1 MDNGS
6 INFKLLL
13 DDTEARRQADTF
25 RQKLRSIGAD
35 ATVASAQMDGA
46 FRQLAQT
53 LALTFGT
60 GAIISFGRSVIQV
73 RAEMQGLEASFTS
86 LLQSGSKA
94 KTLLAELTKF
104 GAETPTELADL
115 AKASQTLLSFGVSGE
130 KIMPIIKQLGDISG
144 GSGEKMQGLALA
156 FAQMSSSGKLMGQD
170 LLQMINQGFNPLQ
183 EISRTTGRSMKE
195 LKEAMSQGAI
205 SVDMVAEAFRT
216 ATEEGG
222 LFYKNLEGQSA
233 TLRGQLGQLSDAYTQ
248 MLNKIGESSEG
259 VISAGISAVT
269 SLINHYETI
278 GKILL
283 TLVATY
289 GAYKAAVIAVAAV
302 QKVLAIRSEV
312 AAFISLAK
320 SITGA
325 KDAMLLFNVAT
336 ASNPIGAILAV
347 VTATAT
353 ALYLFSDS
361 ADKATVAQKAMADV
375 EKTTSEEMAKQ
386 KAQINSLQ
394 RQIHDNTLSIEA
406 RTSAIKKLQEIEPN
420 YNATISEEG
429 RIIREN
435 TQAIDEY
442 LERLQKQIRLKAV
455 EDKLVELER
464 QKIEHEEEVRKAR
477 DEARAYAK
485 RATSAAYGGMYS
497 SNIGASGAGLL
508 AESRQNKL
516 QRKIKETNEALD
528 ELSRQQAELTQQ
540 LQAPTKSE
548 GRTLAQ
554 EIDENNK
561 ALSEALDKRRK
572 ILREKNAT
580 TEDGRNPSEVI
591 EELDKQIK
599 GYRDKLNTLTGRSSA
614 GGSKPN
620 ANHEIVERKQQA
632 IELRQA
638 QERLEREQQELL
650 IKQQEERIATMQ
662 DGWKKEE
669 AVLALNAEK
678 RKQAYKRVERDLVD
692 ALREERRKQWEID
705 NPKAKDQGKVFDPAR
720 VTAADLSQS
729 SKALLQEQQR
739 ILNEQELQEHK
750 EHLEKLIDGYETYEQ
765 QVERLRKEYAKRRE
779 ALYQHDASGN
789 RQGYKSG
796 VTKSNEDEVNLK
808 EREAIERISVE
819 FAQREEAFK
828 AWMDQVAYMSLDQL
842 SEALKQAELEL
853 SKAKLTIGADPQQL
867 AIAQAKVATLR
878 SSLAKVSAQDGV
890 APGRRAV
897 KEWKDL
903 ADMLDKSAKSFDEL
917 GSAIGGTAGKLI
929 SGIGGITSSTFSA
942 INSIVQLTQASAAG
956 MTTAGQTAS
965 KSVQMVEK
973 ASVVLAV
980 ITTAIQVAQK
990 IASLFNSDET
1000 KDKEIQRLQKR
1011 IDALQWIID
1020 NQGAIEID
1028 KYANSFERARVELRR
1043 AEESVGRFNGSL
1055 SKANEVSAYILRHQE
1070 AVRASA
1076 ERLAKVYES
1085 ISYSAGKA
1093 IGGQKYSQARDQ
1105 MKAMSEQQLALA
1117 QQINAEGSKKK
1128 SDPSKI
1134 DEYKRKIAELGAKQA
1149 EVVNKLTEEV
1159 LGGDFAKLSNELGDA
1174 IASAFEKG
1182 EDAAEAFNAKV
1193 SDIMR
1198 NIVKAQLTEQL
1209 LKKPILDAF
1218 DKYKQRFKDV
1228 GFDPSKIRELIPD
1241 LAKDFKQI
1249 GDRYVPAY
1257 TEALNT
1263 LKKQMGDVLGTGEG
1277 AREASKKGI
1286 ATASQESVDENNG
1299 LLRSMQGLTAEI
1311 QADVHRLR
1319 SIAGEQLLRLAGI
1332 ESNTSHLIGMREDLR
1347 SMQQSLSDIQTRG
1360 VKIQ

>member
-1 MDNGS
+1 MNDGS

-13 DDTEARRQADTF
+13 DDTEARRQADNF
-25 RQKLRSIGAD
+25 RQKLRSMGAD

-60 GAIISFGRSVIQV
+60 GAILAFGRSVIQV

-94 KTLLAELTKF
+94 KALLAELTKF

-144 GSGEKMQGLALA
+144 GSGEKMQGIALA
-156 FAQMSSSGKLMGQD
+156 FAQMSSTGKLMGQD

-205 SVDMVAEAFRT
+205 SVDMVTDAFRT

-248 MLNKIGESSEG
+248 MLNKIGESSDG

-325 KDAMLLFNVAT
+325 KDAMLLFNLAT
-336 ASNPIGAILAV
+336 ASNPVGAILAV

-353 ALYLFSDS
+353 ALYLFADG

-386 KAQINSLQ
+386 TAQIKSLQ
-394 RQIHDNTLSIEA
+394 RQIHDNTLAIDA
-406 RTSAIKKLQEIEPN
+406 RRSAIKKLQEIAPN
-420 YNATISEEG
+420 YNATINEEG

-442 LERLQKQIRLKAV
+442 LDRLQKQIRLKAV
-455 EDKLVELER
+455 EDKLVELEK
-464 QKIEHEEEVRKAR
+464 QKIEHEEGLQKAR
-477 DEARAYAK
+477 EKEKHYKLD
-485 RATSAAYGGMYS
+485 YS
-497 SNIGASGAGLL
+497 QSGVGAGQMNEYLK
-508 AESRQNKL
+508 NKI
-516 QRKIKETNEALD
+516 RENEALIRGT
-528 ELSRQQAELTQQ
+528 EEALAKLSRQQAELTQQ
-540 LQAPTKSE
+540 LQAPTRSE

-554 EIDENNK
+554 EIEDNNK
-561 ALSEALDKRRK
+561 ALNEALGRRRK

-580 TEDGRNPSEVI
+580 TEDGRSPSEVI

-599 GYRDKLNTLTGRSSA
+599 GYRDKLNTLTGRGSA
-614 GGSKPN
+614 VGSKSN
-620 ANHEIVERKQQA
+620 ANHELVERKQQA

-705 NPKAKDQGKVFDPAR
+705 NPKAKDQGKVFDPAS
-720 VTAADLSQS
+720 VTVADLSQS

-739 ILNEQELQEHK
+739 ILNDQELQEHK
-750 EHLEKLIDGYETYEQ
+750 AHLEKLIDGYETYEQ

-779 ALYQHDASGN
+779 ALYQHDANGN
-789 RQGYKSG
+789 RQGYKAG
-796 VTKSNEDEVNLK
+796 VTEGNEAEVNLK

-867 AIAQAKVATLR
+867 ASAQAKVATLR

-917 GSAIGGTAGKLI
+917 GSAVGGTAGKLI

-942 INSIVQLTQASAAG
+942 INSIVQLTQSSTAGMAAAG
-956 MTTAGQTAS
+956 QAAS

-973 ASVVLAV
+973 ASIVLAV

-990 IASLFNSDET
+990 IASLFNSDDT

-1011 IDALQWIID
+1011 IDALQWTID

-1028 KYANSFERARVELRR
+1028 RYVSSFERAREELRR

-1055 SKANEVSAYILRHQE
+1055 FKTSEVSAYILRHQE
-1070 AVRASA
+1070 AVRTSA

-1093 IGGQKYSQARDQ
+1093 IGGQKYSQAREQ

-1128 SDPSKI
+1128 SDPAKI
-1134 DEYKRKIAELGAKQA
+1134 DEYRRKMSELGAKQA
-1149 EVVNKLTEEV
+1149 EIVNKLTEEV
-1159 LGGDFAKLSNELGDA
+1159 LGGDFAKLSSELGDA
-1174 IASAFEKG
+1174 IASAFDKG

-1209 LKKPILDAF
+1209 LKRPILDAF

-1263 LKKQMGDVLGTGEG
+1263 LKKQMGDVLGAGEG

-1332 ESNTSHLIGMREDLR
+1332 ESNTSHLVGMREDLK
-1347 SMQQSLSDIQTRG
+1347 SVQQSLSDIQTRG

>member
-1 MDNGS
+1 MNDGS
-6 INFKLLL
+6 ISFKLLL
-13 DDTEARRQADTF
+13 DDTEARRQADNF
-25 RQKLRSIGAD
+25 RQKLRSMGAD

-60 GAIISFGRSVIQV
+60 GAILAFGRSVIQV

-94 KTLLAELTKF
+94 KALLAELTKF

-156 FAQMSSSGKLMGQD
+156 FAQMSSTGKLMGQD

-205 SVDMVAEAFRT
+205 SVDMVTDAFRT

-248 MLNKIGESSEG
+248 MLNKIGESSDG

-325 KDAMLLFNVAT
+325 KDAMLLFNLAT
-336 ASNPIGAILAV
+336 ASNPVGAILAV

-353 ALYLFSDS
+353 ALYLFADG

-386 KAQINSLQ
+386 TAQIKSLQ
-394 RQIHDNTLSIEA
+394 RQIHDNTLAIDA
-406 RTSAIKKLQEIEPN
+406 RRSAIKKLQEIAPN
-420 YNATISEEG
+420 YNATINEEG

-442 LERLQKQIRLKAV
+442 LDRLQKQIRLKAV
-455 EDKLVELER
+455 EDKLVELEK
-464 QKIEHEEEVRKAR
+464 QKIEHEEGLQKAR
-477 DEARAYAK
+477 EKEKHYKLD
-485 RATSAAYGGMYS
+485 YS
-497 SNIGASGAGLL
+497 QAGVGAGQMNEYLK
-508 AESRQNKL
+508 NKI
-516 QRKIKETNEALD
+516 RENEALIRGT
-528 ELSRQQAELTQQ
+528 EEALAKLSRQQAELTQQ

-554 EIDENNK
+554 EIEDNNK
-561 ALSEALDKRRK
+561 ALNEALDKRRK
-572 ILREKNAT
+572 ILREKGAT
-580 TEDGRNPSEVI
+580 TEDGRSHVEVI

-765 QVERLRKEYAKRRE
+765 QVEKLRKDYAKRRE

-789 RQGYKSG
+789 RQGYKAG
-796 VTKSNEDEVNLK
+796 VTKGNEAEVNLK

-819 FAQREEAFK
+819 FAQREESFK
-828 AWMDQVAYMSLDQL
+828 AWMDQVASMSLDQL

-917 GSAIGGTAGKLI
+917 GSAVGGTAGKLL

-942 INSIVQLTQASAAG
+942 INSIVQLTQSSTAGMAAAG
-956 MTTAGQTAS
+956 QAAS

-1011 IDALQWIID
+1011 IDALQWTID

-1028 KYANSFERARVELRR
+1028 RYVSSFERAREELRR

-1055 SKANEVSAYILRHQE
+1055 FKTSEVSAYILRHQE
-1070 AVRASA
+1070 AVRTSA

-1093 IGGQKYSQARDQ
+1093 IGGQKYSQAREQ

-1128 SDPSKI
+1128 SDPAKI
-1134 DEYKRKIAELGAKQA
+1134 DEYRRKMSELGAKQA
-1149 EVVNKLTEEV
+1149 EIVNKLTEEV
-1159 LGGDFAKLSNELGDA
+1159 LGGDFAKLSSELGDA

-1228 GFDPSKIRELIPD
+1228 GFDPSKIRELMPD

-1263 LKKQMGDVLGTGEG
+1263 LKKQMGDVLGAGEN

-1311 QADVHRLR
+1311 QSDVHRLR
-1319 SIAGEQLLRLAGI
+1319 SIASEQLLRLAGI
-1332 ESNTSHLIGMREDLR
+1332 ESNTSHLVGMREDLK
-1347 SMQQSLSDIQTRG
+1347 SVQQSLSDIQTRG

>member
-104 GAETPTELADL
+104 GAETPTELEDL

-205 SVDMVAEAFRT
+205 SVDMVADAFRT

-259 VISAGISAVT
+259 VIGAGISAVT

-353 ALYLFSDS
+353 ALYLFADG

-386 KAQINSLQ
+386 TAQIKSLQ
-394 RQIHDNTLSIEA
+394 RQIHDNTLAIDA
-406 RTSAIKKLQEIEPN
+406 RRSAIKKLQEIAPN

-442 LERLQKQIRLKAV
+442 LDRLQKQIRLKAV
-455 EDKLVELER
+455 EDKLVELEK
-464 QKIEHEEEVRKAR
+464 QKIEHEEGLQKAR
-477 DEARAYAK
+477 EKEKHYKLD
-485 RATSAAYGGMYS
+485 YS
-497 SNIGASGAGLL
+497 QAGVGAGQMNEYLK
-508 AESRQNKL
+508 NKI
-516 QRKIKETNEALD
+516 RENEALIRGT
-528 ELSRQQAELTQQ
+528 EEALAKLSRQQAELTQQ

-554 EIDENNK
+554 EIEDNNK
-561 ALSEALDKRRK
+561 ALNEALGRRRK

-580 TEDGRNPSEVI
+580 TEDGRSPSEVI

-765 QVERLRKEYAKRRE
+765 QVERLRKDYAKRRE

-789 RQGYKSG
+789 RQGYKAG
-796 VTKSNEDEVNLK
+796 VTKGNEAEVNLK

-917 GSAIGGTAGKLI
+917 GSAVGGTAGKLL

-942 INSIVQLTQASAAG
+942 INSIVQLTQSSTAGMAAAG
-956 MTTAGQTAS
+956 QAAS

-990 IASLFNSDET
+990 IASLFNSDDT

-1011 IDALQWIID
+1011 IDALQWTID

-1028 KYANSFERARVELRR
+1028 RYVSSFERAREELRR

-1055 SKANEVSAYILRHQE
+1055 FKTSEVSAYILRHQE
-1070 AVRASA
+1070 AVRTSA

-1093 IGGQKYSQARDQ
+1093 IGGQKYSQAREQ

-1128 SDPSKI
+1128 SDPAKI
-1134 DEYKRKIAELGAKQA
+1134 DEYRRKMSELGAKQA
-1149 EVVNKLTEEV
+1149 EIVNKLTEEV
-1159 LGGDFAKLSNELGDA
+1159 LGGDFAKLSSELGDA

-1228 GFDPSKIRELIPD
+1228 GFDPSKIRELMPD

-1263 LKKQMGDVLGTGEG
+1263 LKKQMGDVLGTGES

-1319 SIAGEQLLRLAGI
+1319 SIAGEQLIRLAGI
-1332 ESNTSHLIGMREDLR
+1332 ESNTSHLVGMREDLK
-1347 SMQQSLSDIQTRG
+1347 SVQQSLSDIQTRG

>member
-205 SVDMVAEAFRT
+205 SVDMVADAFRT

-361 ADKATVAQKAMADV
+361 ANKATVAQKAMADV

-386 KAQINSLQ
+386 TAQIKSLQ
-394 RQIHDNTLSIEA
+394 RQIHDNTLAIDA
-406 RTSAIKKLQEIEPN
+406 RRSAIKKLQEIAPN

-442 LERLQKQIRLKAV
+442 LDRLQKQIRLKAV
-455 EDKLVELER
+455 EEKLVELEK
-464 QKIEHEEEVRKAR
+464 QKIDKQEELRKYNEKAKDAR
-477 DEARAYAK
+477 ENYQTGFASLVSETIQLSNANDAK
-485 RATSAAYGGMYS
+485 K
-497 SNIGASGAGLL
+497 
-508 AESRQNKL
+508 E
-516 QRKIKETNEALD
+516 IKETEDALK

-540 LQAPTKSE
+540 LQAPTKAE

-561 ALSEALDKRRK
+561 ALREALDRRRK

-580 TEDGRNPSEVI
+580 TEDGRSPSEVI

-599 GYRDKLNTLTGRSSA
+599 GYRDKLNTLTGRGSA
-614 GGSKPN
+614 GGSKSN
-620 ANHEIVERKQQA
+620 ANHDLVERKQQA

-692 ALREERRKQWEID
+692 TLREERRKQWEID
-705 NPKAKDQGKVFDPAR
+705 NPKAKDQGKVFDPAS
-720 VTAADLSQS
+720 VTVADLSQS

-765 QVERLRKEYAKRRE
+765 QVEKLRKDYAKRRE
-779 ALYQHDASGN
+779 ALYQHDANGN

-796 VTKSNEDEVNLK
+796 VTKGNEDEVNLK
-808 EREAIERISVE
+808 EREAIERISLE

-828 AWMDQVAYMSLDQL
+828 AWMDQVSYMSLDQL

-867 AIAQAKVATLR
+867 ASAQAKVATLR

-917 GSAIGGTAGKLI
+917 GSAIGGTAGKLL

-942 INSIVQLTQASAAG
+942 INSIVQLTQASTAG

-1011 IDALQWIID
+1011 IDALQWTID

-1055 SKANEVSAYILRHQE
+1055 TKANEVSAYMLRRQE
-1070 AVRASA
+1070 SVRASA

-1263 LKKQMGDVLGTGEG
+1263 LKKQMGDVLGAGES

-1332 ESNTSHLIGMREDLR
+1332 ESNTSHLVGMREDLR
-1347 SMQQSLSDIQTRG
+1347 SVQQSLSDIQTRG

>member
-1 MDNGS
+1 MNDGS

-13 DDTEARRQADTF
+13 DDTEARRQADDF
-25 RQKLRSIGAD
+25 RQKLRSMGAD

-60 GAIISFGRSVIQV
+60 GAIIAFGRSVVQV
-73 RAEMQGLEASFTS
+73 RADMQGLEASFTS
-86 LLQSGSKA
+86 LLQSRSKA
-94 KTLLAELTKF
+94 TTIFAELTKF

-130 KIMPIIKQLGDISG
+130 RIIPIIKQLGDISG
-144 GSGEKMQGLALA
+144 GSGEKIRGLALA
-156 FAQMSSSGKLMGQD
+156 YAQMSSTGRLLAQD
-170 LLQMINQGFNPLQ
+170 QLQMVNQGFNPLL
-183 EISRTTGRSMKE
+183 EISRTTGRSMRE
-195 LKEAMSQGAI
+195 LKDAMAQGAI
-205 SVDMVAEAFRT
+205 SAEMVADAFRT

-233 TLRGQLGQLSDAYTQ
+233 TMRGDLGELSDAITQ
-248 MLNKIGESSEG
+248 AFNKIGESNEG
-259 VISAGISAVT
+259 LISAGISGVT
-269 SLINHYETI
+269 SLVNHYETI

-289 GAYKAAVIAVAAV
+289 GAYKAAVMAVAAV

-312 AAFISLAK
+312 EAFISLAK
-320 SITGA
+320 SVTGA
-325 KDAMLLFNVAT
+325 KDAMLLFNAAT
-336 ASNPIGAILAV
+336 AANPIGAILAV

-361 ADKATVAQKAMADV
+361 ADKATVAQQAMADV

-386 KAQINSLQ
+386 SAQVKSLQ
-394 RQIHDNTLSIEA
+394 RQIHDNTLAIDA
-406 RTSAIKKLQEIEPN
+406 RTSAIKKLQEIAPN
-420 YNATISEEG
+420 YNATLNEEG

-442 LERLQKQIRLKAV
+442 LDRLQKQIRLKAV
-455 EDKLVELER
+455 EEKLVELEK
-464 QKIEHEEEVRKAR
+464 QKIEHEEEARKAQ
-477 DEARAYAK
+477 EKAREYAK
-485 RATSAAYGGMYS
+485 RATSATYGGMYS
-497 SNIGASGAGLL
+497 SNIGASGAGIS
-508 AESRQNKL
+508 AENRHNDL
-516 QRKIKETNEALD
+516 QRKIKETNEAL
-528 ELSRQQAELTQQ
+528 EGLSRQQAELVQS
-540 LQAPTKSE
+540 LQAPTKAE

-554 EIDENNK
+554 EIEDNNK
-561 ALSEALDKRRK
+561 ALNEALNKRRK
-572 ILREKNAT
+572 ILREKGAT
-580 TEDGRNPSEVI
+580 TEDGRSHAEVI

-599 GYRDKLNTLTGRSSA
+599 GYRDKINTLTGRSSA
-614 GGSKPN
+614 GGSKSN
-620 ANHEIVERKQQA
+620 ANHEIAERKQQA

-638 QERLEREQQELL
+638 QERLQREQQELL

-705 NPKAKDQGKVFDPAR
+705 NPKAKDQGKVFDPAS
-720 VTAADLSQS
+720 VTVADLSQS

-750 EHLEKLIDGYETYEQ
+750 AHLERLIDGYETYEQ
-765 QVERLRKEYAKRRE
+765 HVEKLRKDYAKRRE
-779 ALYQHDASGN
+779 ALYQHDTSGN
-789 RQGYKSG
+789 RQGYKAG
-796 VTKSNEDEVNLK
+796 VTKGNEDEVNLK
-808 EREAIERISVE
+808 EREAIERISLE
-819 FAQREEAFK
+819 FAQREESFK

-853 SKAKLTIGADPQQL
+853 SKAKLTVGADPQQ
-867 AIAQAKVATLR
+867 IAKSQAKVATLR

-890 APGRRAV
+890 APSRRAV

-903 ADMLDKSAKSFDEL
+903 SDMLDRSAKSFDEL
-917 GSAIGGTAGKLI
+917 GNAIGGTAGKLL

-942 INSIVQLTQASAAG
+942 INSIVQLTQASSAG

-973 ASVVLAV
+973 ASVILAV

-990 IASLFNSDET
+990 IASLFNSDDT
-1000 KDKEIQRLQKR
+1000 KDKQIQHLQKR
-1011 IDALQWIID
+1011 IDALQWVVD
-1020 NQGAIEID
+1020 NQGTIEID
-1028 KYANSFERARVELRR
+1028 KYANSFERAREELRL

-1055 SKANEVSAYILRHQE
+1055 FKASEVSAYMLRHQE
-1070 AVRASA
+1070 AIRTSA

-1093 IGGQKYSQARDQ
+1093 VGGQKYSQAREQ

-1117 QQINAEGSKKK
+1117 QQINAESSKKK
-1128 SDPSKI
+1128 SDPAKI

-1149 EVVNKLTEEV
+1149 EVVNKLTEEI

-1182 EDAAEAFNAKV
+1182 ENAAEAFNAKV

-1218 DKYKQRFKDV
+1218 DKYKERFKDV
-1228 GFDPSKIRELIPD
+1228 GFDPRKIRELIPD

-1257 TEALNT
+1257 TEALNA
-1263 LKKQMGDVLGTGEG
+1263 LKKQMEDAFGAGEK
-1277 AREASKKGI
+1277 AREASKRGI

-1299 LLRSMQGLTAEI
+1299 LLRSMQGLTSEI
-1311 QADVHRLR
+1311 QADVSRLR
-1319 SIAGEQLLRLAGI
+1319 SIASEQLLRLAGI
-1332 ESNTSHLIGMREDLR
+1332 ESNTSHLVGMREDLK
-1347 SMQQSLSDIQTRG
+1347 SVQESLSDIQTRG

>member
-144 GSGEKMQGLALA
+144 GSGEKMQVLALA

-205 SVDMVAEAFRT
+205 SVDMVADAFRT

-233 TLRGQLGQLSDAYTQ
+233 TLRGQLGQLSDTYTQ

-361 ADKATVAQKAMADV
+361 ANKATVAQKAMADV

-386 KAQINSLQ
+386 TAQIKSLQ
-394 RQIHDNTLSIEA
+394 RQIHDNTLAIDA
-406 RTSAIKKLQEIEPN
+406 RRSAIKKLQEIAPN
-420 YNATISEEG
+420 YNATINEEG

-442 LERLQKQIRLKAV
+442 LDRLQKQIRLKAV
-455 EDKLVELER
+455 EEKLVELEK
-464 QKIEHEEEVRKAR
+464 QKIDHEEEVRKAQ
-477 DEARAYAK
+477 EKARAYAK
-485 RATSAAYGGMYS
+485 IATSAASGGMYS
-497 SNIGASGAGLL
+497 SNIGASGAGLS
-508 AESRQNKL
+508 AENRQSDL
-516 QRKIKETNEALD
+516 QRKIKETNEAL
-528 ELSRQQAELTQQ
+528 EGLSRQQAELVQS
-540 LQAPTKSE
+540 LQTPPKE
-548 GRTLAQ
+548 KGRTLAQ

-561 ALSEALDKRRK
+561 ALREALDRRRK

-580 TEDGRNPSEVI
+580 TEDGRNHVEVI

-599 GYRDKLNTLTGRSSA
+599 GYRDKLNTLTGRGSA
-614 GGSKPN
+614 GGSKAN

-638 QERLEREQQELL
+638 QERIEREQQELL

-678 RKQAYKRVERDLVD
+678 RKLAYKRVERDLVD
-692 ALREERRKQWEID
+692 ALREERRKQWEVD
-705 NPKAKDQGKVFDPAR
+705 NPKAKDQGKVFDPAS

-765 QVERLRKEYAKRRE
+765 QVEKLRKDYAKRRE
-779 ALYQHDASGN
+779 ALYQHDANGN
-789 RQGYKSG
+789 RQGYKAG
-796 VTKSNEDEVNLK
+796 VTKGNEDEVNLK
-808 EREAIERISVE
+808 EREAIERISLE

-867 AIAQAKVATLR
+867 ASAQAKVATLR

-917 GSAIGGTAGKLI
+917 GSAIGGTAGKLL

-1000 KDKEIQRLQKR
+1000 KDKEIQHLQKR
-1011 IDALQWIID
+1011 IDALQWTID

-1055 SKANEVSAYILRHQE
+1055 TKANEVSAYMLRHQE

-1134 DEYKRKIAELGAKQA
+1134 DEYKRKMAELGAKQA

-1228 GFDPSKIRELIPD
+1228 GFDPSKIRELVPD

-1257 TEALNT
+1257 TEALNA
-1263 LKKQMGDVLGTGEG
+1263 LKKQMGDVLGAGEG

-1319 SIAGEQLLRLAGI
+1319 SIASEQLLRLAGI
-1332 ESNTSHLIGMREDLR
+1332 ESNTSHLVGMREDLR
-1347 SMQQSLSDIQTRG
+1347 SVQQSLSDIQTRG

>member
-13 DDTEARRQADTF
+13 DDTEARRQADDF
-25 RQKLRSIGAD
+25 RQKLRSMGAD

-60 GAIISFGRSVIQV
+60 GAIIAFGRSVVQV
-73 RAEMQGLEASFTS
+73 RADMQGLEASFTS
-86 LLQSGSKA
+86 LLQSRSKA
-94 KTLLAELTKF
+94 TTLFAELTKF

-130 KIMPIIKQLGDISG
+130 KIIPIIKQLGDISG
-144 GSGEKMQGLALA
+144 GSGEKIRGLALA
-156 FAQMSSSGKLMGQD
+156 YAQMSSTGRLLAQD
-170 LLQMINQGFNPLQ
+170 QLQMVNQGFNPLL
-183 EISRTTGRSMKE
+183 EISRTTGRSMRE
-195 LKEAMSQGAI
+195 LKEAMAQGAI
-205 SVDMVAEAFRT
+205 SAEMVADAFRT

-233 TLRGQLGQLSDAYTQ
+233 TMRGDLGELSDAITQ
-248 MLNKIGESSEG
+248 AFNKIGESNDG
-259 VISAGISAVT
+259 LISAGISGVT
-269 SLINHYETI
+269 SLVNHYETI

-289 GAYKAAVIAVAAV
+289 GAYKAAVMAVAAV

-320 SITGA
+320 SVTGA
-325 KDAMLLFNVAT
+325 KDAMLLFNAAT
-336 ASNPIGAILAV
+336 AANPIGAILAV

-361 ADKATVAQKAMADV
+361 ADKATIAQKAMADV

-386 KAQINSLQ
+386 SAQVKSLR

-406 RTSAIKKLQEIEPN
+406 RTSAIKKLQEIAPN
-420 YNATISEEG
+420 YNATINEEG

-442 LERLQKQIRLKAV
+442 LDRLQKQIRLKAV
-455 EDKLVELER
+455 EDKLVELEK
-464 QKIEHEEEVRKAR
+464 QKIEHEEGLQKAR
-477 DEARAYAK
+477 EKEKHYKLDYSQAGV
-485 RATSAAYGGMYS
+485 AAGQMNEY
-497 SNIGASGAGLL
+497 LK
-508 AESRQNKL
+508 NKI
-516 QRKIKETNEALD
+516 RENEALIRGTEEALD
-528 ELSRQQAELTQQ
+528 KLSRQQAELTQQ
-540 LQAPTKSE
+540 LQAPTKAE

-554 EIDENNK
+554 EIEENNK
-561 ALSEALDKRRK
+561 ALSEALNKRRK

-599 GYRDKLNTLTGRSSA
+599 GYRDKLNTLTGRGSA
-614 GGSKPN
+614 GGSKSN

-692 ALREERRKQWEID
+692 ALREERRKQWEVD
-705 NPKAKDQGKVFDPAR
+705 NPKAKDQGKVFDPAS

-729 SKALLQEQQR
+729 SKALLHEQQR

-750 EHLEKLIDGYETYEQ
+750 AHLEKLIDGYETYEQ
-765 QVERLRKEYAKRRE
+765 QVEKLRKDYAKRRE
-779 ALYQHDASGN
+779 ALYQHDANGN
-789 RQGYKSG
+789 RQGYKAG
-796 VTKSNEDEVNLK
+796 VTKGNEDEVNLK
-808 EREAIERISVE
+808 EREAIERISLE

-853 SKAKLTIGADPQQL
+853 SKAKLTVGADPQQ
-867 AIAQAKVATLR
+867 IAKSQAKVATLR
-878 SSLAKVSAQDGV
+878 SSLAKVSAQDGA
-890 APGRRAV
+890 APSRRAV

-917 GSAIGGTAGKLI
+917 GNAIGGTAGKLL

-942 INSIVQLTQASAAG
+942 INSIVQLTQASSAG

-973 ASVVLAV
+973 ASVILSV

-990 IASLFNSDET
+990 IASLFNSDDT
-1000 KDKEIQRLQKR
+1000 KDKQIQHLQKR
-1011 IDALQWIID
+1011 IDALQWVVD
-1020 NQGAIEID
+1020 NQGTIEID
-1028 KYANSFERARVELRR
+1028 KYANSFERAREELRL

-1055 SKANEVSAYILRHQE
+1055 FKASEVSAYMLRHQE
-1070 AVRASA
+1070 AIRTSA

-1093 IGGQKYSQARDQ
+1093 VGGQKYSQAREQ

-1117 QQINAEGSKKK
+1117 QQINAESSKKK
-1128 SDPSKI
+1128 SDPAKI

-1182 EDAAEAFNAKV
+1182 ENAAEAFNAKV

-1218 DKYKQRFKDV
+1218 DKYKERFKDV
-1228 GFDPSKIRELIPD
+1228 GFDPRRIRELIPD

-1257 TEALNT
+1257 TEALNA
-1263 LKKQMGDVLGTGEG
+1263 LKKQMEDAFGAGEK
-1277 AREASKKGI
+1277 AREASKRGI
-1286 ATASQESVDENNG
+1286 ATASQDSVDENNG
-1299 LLRSMQGLTAEI
+1299 LLRSMQGLTSEI
-1311 QADVHRLR
+1311 QADVSRLR
-1319 SIAGEQLLRLAGI
+1319 SIASEQLLRLAGI
-1332 ESNTSHLIGMREDLR
+1332 ESNTSHLVGMREDLK
-1347 SMQQSLSDIQTRG
+1347 SVQESLSDIQTRG

>member
-1 MDNGS
+1 MNDGS

-13 DDTEARRQADTF
+13 DDTEARRQADDF
-25 RQKLRSIGAD
+25 RQKLRSMGAD

-60 GAIISFGRSVIQV
+60 GAIIAFGRSVVQV
-73 RAEMQGLEASFTS
+73 RADMQGLEASFTS
-86 LLQSGSKA
+86 LLQSRSKA
-94 KTLLAELTKF
+94 TTLFAELTKF

-130 KIMPIIKQLGDISG
+130 KIIPIIKQLGDISG
-144 GSGEKMQGLALA
+144 GSGEKIRGLALA
-156 FAQMSSSGKLMGQD
+156 YAQMSSTGRLLAQD
-170 LLQMINQGFNPLQ
+170 QLQMVNQGFNPLL
-183 EISRTTGRSMKE
+183 EISRTTGRSMRE
-195 LKEAMSQGAI
+195 LKDAMAQGAI
-205 SVDMVAEAFRT
+205 SAEMVADAFRT

-233 TLRGQLGQLSDAYTQ
+233 TMRGDLGELSDAITQ
-248 MLNKIGESSEG
+248 AFNKIGESNDG
-259 VISAGISAVT
+259 LISAGISGVT
-269 SLINHYETI
+269 SLVNHYETI

-289 GAYKAAVIAVAAV
+289 GAYKAAVMAVAAV

-320 SITGA
+320 SVTGA
-325 KDAMLLFNVAT
+325 KDAMLLFNAAT
-336 ASNPIGAILAV
+336 AANPIGAILAV

-361 ADKATVAQKAMADV
+361 ADKATIAQKAMADV

-386 KAQINSLQ
+386 SAQVKSLR
-394 RQIHDNTLSIEA
+394 RQIHDNTLSIDA
-406 RTSAIKKLQEIEPN
+406 RTSAIKKLQEIAPN
-420 YNATISEEG
+420 YNATLNEEG

-442 LERLQKQIRLKAV
+442 LDRLQKQIRLKAV
-455 EDKLVELER
+455 EEKLVELEK
-464 QKIEHEEEVRKAR
+464 QKIEHEEEARKAQ
-477 DEARAYAK
+477 EKAREYAK

-497 SNIGASGAGLL
+497 SNIGASGAGIS
-508 AESRQNKL
+508 AENRHNDL
-516 QRKIKETNEALD
+516 QRKIKETNEAL
-528 ELSRQQAELTQQ
+528 EGLSRQQAELVQS
-540 LQAPTKSE
+540 LQAPTKAE
-548 GRTLAQ
+548 GRTLSQ
-554 EIDENNK
+554 EIEENNK
-561 ALSEALDKRRK
+561 ALNEALAKRRK
-572 ILREKNAT
+572 ILSEKGAT
-580 TEDGRNPSEVI
+580 TEDGRSHSEVI

-599 GYRDKLNTLTGRSSA
+599 GYRDKLNTLTGRGST
-614 GGSKPN
+614 GGSKSN

-678 RKQAYKRVERDLVD
+678 RKLAYKRVERDLVD

-705 NPKAKDQGKVFDPAR
+705 NPKAKDLGKVFDPAS
-720 VTAADLSQS
+720 VTVADLSQS
-729 SKALLQEQQR
+729 SKALLQEQRR

-750 EHLEKLIDGYETYEQ
+750 VHLEKLIDGYETYEQ
-765 QVERLRKEYAKRRE
+765 QVEKLRKDYAKRRE
-779 ALYQHDASGN
+779 ALYQHDDNGN
-789 RQGYKSG
+789 RQGYKAG
-796 VTKSNEDEVNLK
+796 VTKGNEDEVNIR
-808 EREAIERISVE
+808 EREAIERISLE

-853 SKAKLTIGADPQQL
+853 SKAKLTIGADPKQL
-867 AIAQAKVATLR
+867 ASAQAKVSTLR
-878 SSLAKVSAQDGV
+878 SSLAKVSAQDGA
-890 APGRRAV
+890 APSRRAV

-917 GSAIGGTAGKLI
+917 GNAIGGTAGKLL

-942 INSIVQLTQASAAG
+942 INSIVQLTQASSVG

-973 ASVVLAV
+973 ASVILSV

-990 IASLFNSDET
+990 IASLFNSDDT
-1000 KDKEIQRLQKR
+1000 KDKQIQHLQKR
-1011 IDALQWIID
+1011 IDALQWVVD
-1020 NQGAIEID
+1020 NQGTIEID
-1028 KYANSFERARVELRR
+1028 KYANSFERAREELRL

-1055 SKANEVSAYILRHQE
+1055 FKASEVSAYMLRHQE
-1070 AVRASA
+1070 AIRTSA
-1076 ERLAKVYES
+1076 ERLAKVYEN

-1093 IGGQKYSQARDQ
+1093 VGGQKYSQAREQ

-1117 QQINAEGSKKK
+1117 QQINAENSKKK
-1128 SDPSKI
+1128 SDPAKI

-1149 EVVNKLTEEV
+1149 EVVNKLTEEI

-1182 EDAAEAFNAKV
+1182 EKAAEAFNAKV

-1218 DKYKQRFKDV
+1218 DKYKERFKNV
-1228 GFDPSKIRELIPD
+1228 GFDPRRIRELIPD

-1257 TEALNT
+1257 TEALNA
-1263 LKKQMGDVLGTGEG
+1263 LKKQMEDAFGAGEK
-1277 AREASKKGI
+1277 AREASKRGI

-1299 LLRSMQGLTAEI
+1299 LLRSMQGLTSEI
-1311 QADVHRLR
+1311 QTDVSRLR
-1319 SIAGEQLLRLAGI
+1319 SIASEQLLRLAGI
-1332 ESNTSHLIGMREDLR
+1332 ESNTSHLVGMREDLK
-1347 SMQQSLSDIQTRG
+1347 SVQESLSDIQTRG

>member
-1 MDNGS
+1 MNDGS

-13 DDTEARRQADTF
+13 DDTEARRQADEF
-25 RQKLRSIGAD
+25 RQKLRSMGAD

-60 GAIISFGRSVIQV
+60 GAILAFGRSVIQV

-86 LLQSGSKA
+86 LLQSGAKA
-94 KTLLAELTKF
+94 KSLLAELTKF

-156 FAQMSSSGKLMGQD
+156 FAQMSSTGKLMGQD

-205 SVDMVAEAFRT
+205 SVDMVADAFRT

-248 MLNKIGESSEG
+248 MLNKIGESSDG

-353 ALYLFSDS
+353 ALYLFADG

-386 KAQINSLQ
+386 TAQIKSLQ
-394 RQIHDNTLSIEA
+394 RQIHDNTLAIDA
-406 RTSAIKKLQEIEPN
+406 RRSAIKKLQEIAPN

-442 LERLQKQIRLKAV
+442 LDRLQKQIRLKAV
-455 EDKLVELER
+455 EDKLVELEK
-464 QKIEHEEEVRKAR
+464 QKIEHEEGLQKAR
-477 DEARAYAK
+477 EKEKHYKLD
-485 RATSAAYGGMYS
+485 YS
-497 SNIGASGAGLL
+497 QAGVGAGQMNEYLK
-508 AESRQNKL
+508 NKI
-516 QRKIKETNEALD
+516 RENEALIRGT
-528 ELSRQQAELTQQ
+528 EEALAKLSRQQAELTQQ

-554 EIDENNK
+554 EIEDNNK
-561 ALSEALDKRRK
+561 ALNEALDKRRK
-572 ILREKNAT
+572 LLREKGAT
-580 TEDGRNPSEVI
+580 TEDGRSHVEVI

-638 QERLEREQQELL
+638 QDRLEREQQELL

-720 VTAADLSQS
+720 VTEADLSQS

-765 QVERLRKEYAKRRE
+765 QVEKLRKDYAKRRE

-789 RQGYKSG
+789 RQGYKAG
-796 VTKSNEDEVNLK
+796 VTKGNEAEVNLK

-819 FAQREEAFK
+819 FAQREESFK
-828 AWMDQVAYMSLDQL
+828 AWMDQVASMSLGQL

-917 GSAIGGTAGKLI
+917 GSAVGGTAGKLL

-942 INSIVQLTQASAAG
+942 INSIVQLTQSSTAGMAAAG
-956 MTTAGQTAS
+956 QAAS

-1011 IDALQWIID
+1011 IDALQWTID

-1028 KYANSFERARVELRR
+1028 RYVSSFERAREELRR

-1055 SKANEVSAYILRHQE
+1055 FKTSEVSAYILRRQE
-1070 AVRASA
+1070 AVRTSA

-1093 IGGQKYSQARDQ
+1093 IGGQKYSQAREQ

-1128 SDPSKI
+1128 SDPAKI
-1134 DEYKRKIAELGAKQA
+1134 DEYRRKMSELGAKQA
-1149 EVVNKLTEEV
+1149 EIVNKLTEEV
-1159 LGGDFAKLSNELGDA
+1159 LGSDFAKLSSELGDA

-1228 GFDPSKIRELIPD
+1228 GFDPSKIRELVPD

-1263 LKKQMGDVLGTGEG
+1263 LKKQMGDVLGAGEG

-1332 ESNTSHLIGMREDLR
+1332 ESNTSHLVGMREDLK
-1347 SMQQSLSDIQTRG
+1347 SVQQTLSDIQTRG

>member
-205 SVDMVAEAFRT
+205 SVDMVADAFRT

-386 KAQINSLQ
+386 TAQIKSLQ
-394 RQIHDNTLSIEA
+394 RQIHDNTLAIDA
-406 RTSAIKKLQEIEPN
+406 RRSAIRKLQEIAPN

-442 LERLQKQIRLKAV
+442 LDRLQKQIRLKAV
-455 EDKLVELER
+455 EEKLVELEK
-464 QKIEHEEEVRKAR
+464 QKIDKQEELRKYNEKAKDAR
-477 DEARAYAK
+477 ENYQTGFASLVSETIQLANANDAK
-485 RATSAAYGGMYS
+485 K
-497 SNIGASGAGLL
+497 
-508 AESRQNKL
+508 E
-516 QRKIKETNEALD
+516 IKETEDALK

-540 LQAPTKSE
+540 LQAPTKAE

-561 ALSEALDKRRK
+561 ALREALDRRRK

-580 TEDGRNPSEVI
+580 TEDGRSHSEVI

-599 GYRDKLNTLTGRSSA
+599 GYRDRLNTLTGRGSA
-614 GGSKPN
+614 GGSKSN
-620 ANHEIVERKQQA
+620 ANHELVERKQQA

-650 IKQQEERIATMQ
+650 IKQQEDRIATMQ

-705 NPKAKDQGKVFDPAR
+705 NPKAKDQGKVFDPAS
-720 VTAADLSQS
+720 VTVADLSQS

-765 QVERLRKEYAKRRE
+765 QVEKLRKDYAKRRE
-779 ALYQHDASGN
+779 ALYQHDANGN
-789 RQGYKSG
+789 RQGYKAG
-796 VTKSNEDEVNLK
+796 VTKGNEEEVNLK

-828 AWMDQVAYMSLDQL
+828 AWMDQVSYMSLTQL

-867 AIAQAKVATLR
+867 ASAQAKVATLR

-897 KEWKDL
+897 KEWKDF
-903 ADMLDKSAKSFDEL
+903 ADMLDRSAKSFDEL
-917 GSAIGGTAGKLI
+917 GNAVGGTAGKLL

-942 INSIVQLTQASAAG
+942 INSIVQLTQASTAG

-965 KSVQMVEK
+965 KSVRMVEK

-1011 IDALQWIID
+1011 IDALQWTID

-1028 KYANSFERARVELRR
+1028 KYTNSFERARVELRR

-1055 SKANEVSAYILRHQE
+1055 MKANEVSAYMLRRQE
-1070 AVRASA
+1070 AIRTSA
-1076 ERLAKVYES
+1076 ERLAKVYED

-1228 GFDPSKIRELIPD
+1228 GFDPSKIRELMPD

-1263 LKKQMGDVLGTGEG
+1263 LKKQMGDVLGAGEN

-1332 ESNTSHLIGMREDLR
+1332 ESNTSHLEGMRGDLR
-1347 SMQQSLSDIQTRG
+1347 SVQQSLSDIQTRG

>member
-13 DDTEARRQADTF
+13 DDTEARRQADIF

-205 SVDMVAEAFRT
+205 SVDMVADAFRT

-302 QKVLAIRSEV
+302 QKVLAIRAEV

-320 SITGA
+320 EINGA
-325 KDAMLLFNVAT
+325 KNAMLLFNVAT
-336 ASNPIGAILAV
+336 TANPIGAILAV

-386 KAQINSLQ
+386 TAQIKSLQ
-394 RQIHDNTLSIEA
+394 RQIHDNTLAIDA
-406 RTSAIKKLQEIEPN
+406 RRSAIKKLQEIAPN

-442 LERLQKQIRLKAV
+442 LDRLQKQIRLKAV
-455 EDKLVELER
+455 EDKLVELEKK
-464 QKIEHEEEVRKAR
+464 KIDKQGELEKYNK
-477 DEARAYAK
+477 EAREARENYQTGIASLVKEVTQKVNASDAK
-485 RATSAAYGGMYS
+485 K
-497 SNIGASGAGLL
+497 
-508 AESRQNKL
+508 E
-516 QRKIKETNEALD
+516 IKETEDALK

-540 LQAPTKSE
+540 LQAPTKAE

-554 EIDENNK
+554 EIEDNNK
-561 ALSEALDKRRK
+561 ALNEALDKRRR

-580 TEDGRNPSEVI
+580 TEDGRSPSEVI

-599 GYRDKLNTLTGRSSA
+599 GYRDKLNTLTGGGSA
-614 GGSKPN
+614 GGSKSN

-650 IKQQEERIATMQ
+650 IKQQEDRIATMQ

-705 NPKAKDQGKVFDPAR
+705 NPKANDQGKVFDPAR
-720 VTAADLSQS
+720 VTVADLSQS

-765 QVERLRKEYAKRRE
+765 QVEKLRKDYAKRRE
-779 ALYQHDASGN
+779 ALYQHDANGN
-789 RQGYKSG
+789 RQGYKAG
-796 VTKSNEDEVNLK
+796 VTKGNEDEVNLK
-808 EREAIERISVE
+808 EREAIERISLE

-828 AWMDQVAYMSLDQL
+828 AWMDQVSYMSLDQL

-867 AIAQAKVATLR
+867 ASAQAKVATLR

-917 GSAIGGTAGKLI
+917 GNAIGGTAGKLL

-942 INSIVQLTQASAAG
+942 INSIVQLTQASTAG

-965 KSVQMVEK
+965 KSVRMVEK

-1011 IDALQWIID
+1011 IDALQWTID

-1028 KYANSFERARVELRR
+1028 KYANSFERAREELRR

-1055 SKANEVSAYILRHQE
+1055 MKANEVSAYMLRRQE
-1070 AVRASA
+1070 AIRTSA
-1076 ERLAKVYES
+1076 ERLAKVYED

-1134 DEYKRKIAELGAKQA
+1134 DEYKRKMAELGAKQA

-1228 GFDPSKIRELIPD
+1228 GFDPSKIRELMPD

-1249 GDRYVPAY
+1249 GERYVPAY

-1263 LKKQMGDVLGTGEG
+1263 LKKQMGDVLGAGEN

-1332 ESNTSHLIGMREDLR
+1332 ESNTSHLVGMREDLR
-1347 SMQQSLSDIQTRG
+1347 SVQQSLSDMQTRG

>member
-1 MDNGS
+1 MNDGS

-13 DDTEARRQADTF
+13 DDTEARRQADNF
-25 RQKLRSIGAD
+25 RQKLRSMGAD

-104 GAETPTELADL
+104 GVETPTELADL

-205 SVDMVAEAFRT
+205 SVDMVADAFRT

-259 VISAGISAVT
+259 VISTGISVVT

-353 ALYLFSDS
+353 ALYLFADG

-386 KAQINSLQ
+386 TAQIKSLQ
-394 RQIHDNTLSIEA
+394 RQIHDNTLAIDA
-406 RTSAIKKLQEIEPN
+406 RRSAIKKLQEIAPN
-420 YNATISEEG
+420 YNATIDEEG

-442 LERLQKQIRLKAV
+442 LDRLQKQIRLKAV
-455 EDKLVELER
+455 EDKLVELEK
-464 QKIEHEEEVRKAR
+464 QKIEHEEGLQKAR
-477 DEARAYAK
+477 EKEKHYKLDYSQAGV
-485 RATSAAYGGMYS
+485 AAGQMNEY
-497 SNIGASGAGLL
+497 LK
-508 AESRQNKL
+508 NKI
-516 QRKIKETNEALD
+516 RENEALIRGTEEALD
-528 ELSRQQAELTQQ
+528 KLSRQQAELTQQ
-540 LQAPTKSE
+540 LQAPTKAE

-561 ALSEALDKRRK
+561 ALNEALDKRRR

-580 TEDGRNPSEVI
+580 TEDGRSPSEVI

-599 GYRDKLNTLTGRSSA
+599 GYRDKLNTLTGRGSA
-614 GGSKPN
+614 GGSKSN

-705 NPKAKDQGKVFDPAR
+705 NPKANDQGKVFDPAS
-720 VTAADLSQS
+720 VTVADLSQS

-765 QVERLRKEYAKRRE
+765 QVEKLRKDYAKRRE
-779 ALYQHDASGN
+779 ALYQHDANGN
-789 RQGYKSG
+789 RQGYKAG
-796 VTKSNEDEVNLK
+796 VTKGNEDEVNLK
-808 EREAIERISVE
+808 EREAIERISLE

-867 AIAQAKVATLR
+867 ASAQAKVATLR

-903 ADMLDKSAKSFDEL
+903 ADMLDRSAKSFDEL
-917 GSAIGGTAGKLI
+917 GNVVGGTAGKLL

-1011 IDALQWIID
+1011 IDALQWTID

-1028 KYANSFERARVELRR
+1028 KYANSFERAREELRR

-1055 SKANEVSAYILRHQE
+1055 FKASEVSAYMLRRQE
-1070 AVRASA
+1070 AIRTSA
-1076 ERLAKVYES
+1076 ERLAKVYED

-1134 DEYKRKIAELGAKQA
+1134 DEYKRKMAELGAKQA

-1159 LGGDFAKLSNELGDA
+1159 LGGDFAKLSSELGDA

-1228 GFDPSKIRELIPD
+1228 GFDPSKIRELMPD

-1249 GDRYVPAY
+1249 GERYVPAY

-1263 LKKQMGDVLGTGEG
+1263 LKKQMGDVLGAGEN

-1319 SIAGEQLLRLAGI
+1319 SIASEQLLRLAGI
-1332 ESNTSHLIGMREDLR
+1332 ESNTSHLVGMREDLR
-1347 SMQQSLSDIQTRG
+1347 SVQQSLSDIQTRG

>member
-1 MDNGS
+1 MNDGS

-13 DDTEARRQADTF
+13 DDTEARRQADNF
-25 RQKLRSIGAD
+25 RQKLRSMGAD

-205 SVDMVAEAFRT
+205 SVDMVTDAFRT

-325 KDAMLLFNVAT
+325 KDAMLLFNMAT

-353 ALYLFSDS
+353 ALYLFADG

-386 KAQINSLQ
+386 TAQIKSLQ
-394 RQIHDNTLSIEA
+394 RQIHDNTLAIDA
-406 RTSAIKKLQEIEPN
+406 RRSAIKKLQEIAPN
-420 YNATISEEG
+420 YNATINEEG

-442 LERLQKQIRLKAV
+442 LDRLQKQIRLKAV
-455 EDKLVELER
+455 EDKLVELEK
-464 QKIEHEEEVRKAR
+464 QKVEHEEEVRKAQE
-477 DEARAYAK
+477 EARKYAK
-485 RATSAAYGGMYS
+485 RSTSAAYGGMYS
-497 SNIGASGAGLL
+497 SNIGASGAGMQ
-508 AESRQNKL
+508 AEYRQNDL
-516 QRKIKETNEALD
+516 QKKIKETNEAL
-528 ELSRQQAELTQQ
+528 ERLSRQQAELTQQ
-540 LQAPTKSE
+540 LQAPTKE
-548 GRTLAQ
+548 KGRTLAQ

-561 ALSEALDKRRK
+561 ALREALDRRRK

-580 TEDGRNPSEVI
+580 TEDGRSPSEVI

-599 GYRDKLNTLTGRSSA
+599 GYRDKLNTLTGGGSA
-614 GGSKPN
+614 GGSKSN

-650 IKQQEERIATMQ
+650 IKQQEDRIATMQ

-705 NPKAKDQGKVFDPAR
+705 NPKAKDQGKVFDPAS

-765 QVERLRKEYAKRRE
+765 QVEKLRKDYAKRRE
-779 ALYQHDASGN
+779 ALYQHDANGN
-789 RQGYKSG
+789 RQGYKAG
-796 VTKSNEDEVNLK
+796 VNKGNEDEVNLK
-808 EREAIERISVE
+808 EREAIERISLE

-828 AWMDQVAYMSLDQL
+828 AWMDQVSYMSLDQL

-867 AIAQAKVATLR
+867 ASAQAKVATLR

-903 ADMLDKSAKSFDEL
+903 ADMLDRSAKSFDEL
-917 GSAIGGTAGKLI
+917 GNAVGGTAGKLL

-942 INSIVQLTQASAAG
+942 INSIVQLTQASTAG

-1000 KDKEIQRLQKR
+1000 KDKEIQHLQKR
-1011 IDALQWIID
+1011 IDALQWTID

-1055 SKANEVSAYILRHQE
+1055 TKANEVSAYMLRHQE

-1134 DEYKRKIAELGAKQA
+1134 DEYKRKMAELGAKQA

-1228 GFDPSKIRELIPD
+1228 GFDPSKIRELMPD

-1263 LKKQMGDVLGTGEG
+1263 LKKQMGDVLGAGEN

-1319 SIAGEQLLRLAGI
+1319 SIASEQLLRLAGI
-1332 ESNTSHLIGMREDLR
+1332 ESNTSHLVGMREDLR
-1347 SMQQSLSDIQTRG
+1347 SVQQSLADIQTRG

>member
-1 MDNGS
+1 MNDGS
-6 INFKLLL
+6 INFKLRL
-13 DDTEARRQADTF
+13 DDTEARRQADEF
-25 RQKLRSIGAD
+25 RQKLRSMGAD

-60 GAIISFGRSVIQV
+60 GAILAFGRSVIQV

-94 KTLLAELTKF
+94 KALLAELTKF

-144 GSGEKMQGLALA
+144 GSGDKMQGLALA
-156 FAQMSSSGKLMGQD
+156 FAQMSSTGKLMGQD

-205 SVDMVAEAFRT
+205 SVDMVTDAFRT

-353 ALYLFSDS
+353 ALYLFADG
-361 ADKATVAQKAMADV
+361 ADKATIAQKAMADV

-386 KAQINSLQ
+386 TAQIKSLQ
-394 RQIHDNTLSIEA
+394 RQIHDNTLSIGA
-406 RTSAIKKLQEIEPN
+406 RTSAIKKLQEILPN

-442 LERLQKQIRLKAV
+442 LDRLQKQIRLKAV
-455 EDKLVELER
+455 EDKLVELEK
-464 QKIEHEEEVRKAR
+464 QKIEHEEEARKAQ
-477 DEARAYAK
+477 EKAREYAK
-485 RATSAAYGGMYS
+485 WSTSATSGGMYS

-508 AESRQNKL
+508 AESRQDKL

-554 EIDENNK
+554 EIEDNNK
-561 ALSEALDKRRK
+561 ALNEALDKRRK

-599 GYRDKLNTLTGRSSA
+599 GYRDKLNTLTGRGSA
-614 GGSKPN
+614 GGSKSN

-632 IELRQA
+632 IELRQS

-705 NPKAKDQGKVFDPAR
+705 NPKAKDQGKVFDPASIS
-720 VTAADLSQS
+720 AADLSQS

-765 QVERLRKEYAKRRE
+765 QVEKLRKDYAKRRE
-779 ALYQHDASGN
+779 ALYQHDANGN

-796 VTKSNEDEVNLK
+796 VTKGNEAEVNLK

-917 GSAIGGTAGKLI
+917 GSAVGGTAGKLL

-942 INSIVQLTQASAAG
+942 INSIVQLTQSSTAGMAAAG
-956 MTTAGQTAS
+956 QEAS

-1011 IDALQWIID
+1011 IDALQWTID

-1028 KYANSFERARVELRR
+1028 RYVSSFERAREELRR

-1055 SKANEVSAYILRHQE
+1055 FKTSEVSAYILRHQE
-1070 AVRASA
+1070 AVRTSA

-1093 IGGQKYSQARDQ
+1093 IGGQKYSQAREQ

-1128 SDPSKI
+1128 SDPAKI
-1134 DEYKRKIAELGAKQA
+1134 DEYRRKMSELGAKQA
-1149 EVVNKLTEEV
+1149 EIVNKLTEEV
-1159 LGGDFAKLSNELGDA
+1159 LGGDFAKLSSELGDA

-1263 LKKQMGDVLGTGEG
+1263 LKKQMGDVLGAGEG

-1332 ESNTSHLIGMREDLR
+1332 ESNTSHLVGMREDLK
-1347 SMQQSLSDIQTRG
+1347 SVQQSLSDIQTRG

>member
-205 SVDMVAEAFRT
+205 SVDMVADAFRT

-394 RQIHDNTLSIEA
+394 RQIHDNTLAIDA
-406 RTSAIKKLQEIEPN
+406 RRSAIKKLQEIAPN
-420 YNATISEEG
+420 YNATINEEG
-429 RIIREN
+429 RLIREN

-442 LERLQKQIRLKAV
+442 LDRLQKQIRLKAV
-455 EDKLVELER
+455 EEKLVELEK
-464 QKIEHEEEVRKAR
+464 QKIDKQEDLRKYNEKAKDAR
-477 DEARAYAK
+477 ENYQTGFASLVSETIQLSNANDAK
-485 RATSAAYGGMYS
+485 K
-497 SNIGASGAGLL
+497 
-508 AESRQNKL
+508 E
-516 QRKIKETNEALD
+516 IKETEDALK

-540 LQAPTKSE
+540 LQAPPKE
-548 GRTLAQ
+548 KGRTLAQ

-561 ALSEALDKRRK
+561 ALSEALDRRRK
-572 ILREKNAT
+572 ILRDKNAT
-580 TEDGRNPSEVI
+580 TEDGRSHAEVI

-599 GYRDKLNTLTGRSSA
+599 GYRDRLNTLTGRGSA
-614 GGSKPN
+614 GGSKSN

-705 NPKAKDQGKVFDPAR
+705 NPKAKDQGKVFDPAS
-720 VTAADLSQS
+720 VTVADLSQS

-765 QVERLRKEYAKRRE
+765 QVEKLRKDYAKRRE
-779 ALYQHDASGN
+779 ALYQHDANGN
-789 RQGYKSG
+789 RQGYKAG
-796 VTKSNEDEVNLK
+796 VTKGNEDEVNLK
-808 EREAIERISVE
+808 EREAIERISLE

-828 AWMDQVAYMSLDQL
+828 AWMDQVSYMSLDQL

-867 AIAQAKVATLR
+867 ASAQAKVATLR

-903 ADMLDKSAKSFDEL
+903 ADMLDRSAKSFDEL
-917 GSAIGGTAGKLI
+917 GNAVGGTAGKLL

-942 INSIVQLTQASAAG
+942 INSIVQLTQASTAG

-965 KSVQMVEK
+965 KSVRMVEK

-1011 IDALQWIID
+1011 IDALQWTID

-1055 SKANEVSAYILRHQE
+1055 VKANEVSAYMLRRQE
-1070 AVRASA
+1070 AIRTSA
-1076 ERLAKVYES
+1076 ERLAKVYED

-1128 SDPSKI
+1128 SDPAKI
-1134 DEYKRKIAELGAKQA
+1134 DEYKRKMAELGAKQA

-1228 GFDPSKIRELIPD
+1228 GFDPSKIRELMPD

-1249 GDRYVPAY
+1249 GERYVPAY

-1263 LKKQMGDVLGTGEG
+1263 LKKQMGDVLGAGEN

-1299 LLRSMQGLTAEI
+1299 LLRSIQGLTAEI

-1319 SIAGEQLLRLAGI
+1319 SIASEQLLRLAGI
-1332 ESNTSHLIGMREDLR
+1332 ESNTSHLVGMREDLR
-1347 SMQQSLSDIQTRG
+1347 SVQQSLSDIQTRG

>member
-1 MDNGS
+1 MNDGS

-13 DDTEARRQADTF
+13 DDTEARRQADEF
-25 RQKLRSIGAD
+25 RQKLRSMGAD

-60 GAIISFGRSVIQV
+60 GAIIAFGRSVIQV

-94 KTLLAELTKF
+94 KALLAELTKF
-104 GAETPTELADL
+104 GAETPTELDDL

-156 FAQMSSSGKLMGQD
+156 FAQMSSTGKLMGQD

-205 SVDMVAEAFRT
+205 SVDMVADAFRT

-259 VISAGISAVT
+259 VISTGISAVT

-325 KDAMLLFNVAT
+325 KDAMLLFNMAT

-353 ALYLFSDS
+353 ALYLFADGV
-361 ADKATVAQKAMADV
+361 DKATVAQKAMADI

-386 KAQINSLQ
+386 TAQIKSLQ
-394 RQIHDNTLSIEA
+394 RQIHDNTLAIDA
-406 RTSAIKKLQEIEPN
+406 RRSAIKKLQEIAPN

-442 LERLQKQIRLKAV
+442 LDRLQKQIRLKAV
-455 EDKLVELER
+455 EDKLVELEKK
-464 QKIEHEEEVRKAR
+464 KIEHEEGLQKAR
-477 DEARAYAK
+477 EKEKHYKLD
-485 RATSAAYGGMYS
+485 YS
-497 SNIGASGAGLL
+497 QAGVGAGQMNEYLK
-508 AESRQNKL
+508 NKI
-516 QRKIKETNEALD
+516 RENEALIRGTEEALD
-528 ELSRQQAELTQQ
+528 KLSRQQAELTQQ
-540 LQAPTKSE
+540 LQAPTKVE

-554 EIDENNK
+554 EIEDNNK
-561 ALSEALDKRRK
+561 ALNEALDKRRR

-580 TEDGRNPSEVI
+580 TEDGRSPSEVI

-599 GYRDKLNTLTGRSSA
+599 GYRDKLNTLTGRSSS
-614 GGSKPN
+614 GGSKSN
-620 ANHEIVERKQQA
+620 ANHELVERKQQA

-705 NPKAKDQGKVFDPAR
+705 NPKAKDQGKVFDPAGIT
-720 VTAADLSQS
+720 VADLSQS

-765 QVERLRKEYAKRRE
+765 QVERLRRDYAKRRE
-779 ALYQHDASGN
+779 ALYQHDDNGN
-789 RQGYKSG
+789 RLGYKAG
-796 VTKSNEDEVNLK
+796 VTKGNEAEVNLK

-828 AWMDQVAYMSLDQL
+828 AWTDKVASMSLDQL

-867 AIAQAKVATLR
+867 AVAQAKVATLR

-903 ADMLDKSAKSFDEL
+903 ADILDRSAKSFDEL
-917 GSAIGGTAGKLI
+917 GNAVGGTAGKLL

-942 INSIVQLTQASAAG
+942 INSIVQLTQASSAGMAAAG
-956 MTTAGQTAS
+956 QAAS
-965 KSVQMVEK
+965 KSIQMVEK
-973 ASVVLAV
+973 ASVILAV

-990 IASLFNSDET
+990 IASLFNSDDT

-1011 IDALQWIID
+1011 IDALQWTID

-1028 KYANSFERARVELRR
+1028 RYVSSFERAREELRR

-1055 SKANEVSAYILRHQE
+1055 LKASEVSAYILRHQE
-1070 AVRASA
+1070 AVRTSA

-1093 IGGQKYSQARDQ
+1093 VGGQKYSQAREQ

-1117 QQINAEGSKKK
+1117 QQINAESSKKK
-1128 SDPSKI
+1128 SDPAKI
-1134 DEYKRKIAELGAKQA
+1134 DEYRRKMSELGAKQA
-1149 EVVNKLTEEV
+1149 EIVNKLTEEV
-1159 LGGDFAKLSNELGDA
+1159 LGGDFAKLSSELGDA

-1209 LKKPILDAF
+1209 LKRPILDAF

-1228 GFDPSKIRELIPD
+1228 GFDPSKIRELVPD

-1257 TEALNT
+1257 TEALNA
-1263 LKKQMGDVLGTGEG
+1263 LKKQMGDVLGAGEG

-1332 ESNTSHLIGMREDLR
+1332 ESNTSHLVGMREDLK
-1347 SMQQSLSDIQTRG
+1347 SVQQSLSDIQTRG

>member
-1 MDNGS
+1 MNDGS

-13 DDTEARRQADTF
+13 DDTEARRQADNF
-25 RQKLRSIGAD
+25 RQKLRSMGAD

-205 SVDMVAEAFRT
+205 SVDMVADAFRT

-259 VISAGISAVT
+259 VISTGISAVT

-302 QKVLAIRSEV
+302 QKVLAIRSEI

-325 KDAMLLFNVAT
+325 KDAMLLFNMAT

-353 ALYLFSDS
+353 ALYLFADG

-386 KAQINSLQ
+386 TAQIKSLQ
-394 RQIHDNTLSIEA
+394 RQIHDNTLAIDA
-406 RTSAIKKLQEIEPN
+406 RRSAIKKLQEIAPN

-442 LERLQKQIRLKAV
+442 LDRLQKQIRLKAV
-455 EDKLVELER
+455 EDKLVELEKK
-464 QKIEHEEEVRKAR
+464 KIDKQGELEKYNKEER
-477 DEARAYAK
+477 EARENYQTGIASLVKEVTQKVNANDAK
-485 RATSAAYGGMYS
+485 K
-497 SNIGASGAGLL
+497 
-508 AESRQNKL
+508 E
-516 QRKIKETNEALD
+516 IKETEDALK

-540 LQAPTKSE
+540 LQAPTKE
-548 GRTLAQ
+548 KGRTLAQ

-561 ALSEALDKRRK
+561 ALSEALDRRRK

-580 TEDGRNPSEVI
+580 TEDGRNHVEVI

-599 GYRDKLNTLTGRSSA
+599 GYRDKLNTLTGRGSA
-614 GGSKPN
+614 GGSKAN

-638 QERLEREQQELL
+638 QERIEREQQELL

-678 RKQAYKRVERDLVD
+678 RKLAYKRVERDLVD
-692 ALREERRKQWEID
+692 ALREERRKQWEVD
-705 NPKAKDQGKVFDPAR
+705 NPKAKDQGKVFDPAS
-720 VTAADLSQS
+720 VTVADLSQS

-765 QVERLRKEYAKRRE
+765 QVERLRKDYAKRRE
-779 ALYQHDASGN
+779 ALYQHDANGN
-789 RQGYKSG
+789 RQGYKAG
-796 VTKSNEDEVNLK
+796 VTKGNEDEVNLK
-808 EREAIERISVE
+808 EREAIERISLE

-867 AIAQAKVATLR
+867 ASAQAKVATLR

-890 APGRRAV
+890 TPGRRAV

-903 ADMLDKSAKSFDEL
+903 ADMLDKSSKSFDEL
-917 GSAIGGTAGKLI
+917 GSAIGGTAGKLL

-965 KSVQMVEK
+965 KSVRMVEK

-990 IASLFNSDET
+990 IASLFNSDEA

-1011 IDALQWIID
+1011 IDALQWTID

-1055 SKANEVSAYILRHQE
+1055 MKANEVSAYMLRRQE
-1070 AVRASA
+1070 AIRTSA
-1076 ERLAKVYES
+1076 ERLAKVYED

-1134 DEYKRKIAELGAKQA
+1134 DEYKRKVAELGAKQA
-1149 EVVNKLTEEV
+1149 EVINKLTEEV

-1228 GFDPSKIRELIPD
+1228 GFDPSKIRELMPD

-1263 LKKQMGDVLGTGEG
+1263 LKKQMGDVLGAGEG

-1347 SMQQSLSDIQTRG
+1347 SVQQSLSDIQTRG

>member
-1 MDNGS
+1 MNDGS

-13 DDTEARRQADTF
+13 DDTEARRQADNF
-25 RQKLRSIGAD
+25 RQKLRSMGAD

-60 GAIISFGRSVIQV
+60 GAILAFGRSVIQV

-94 KTLLAELTKF
+94 KALLAELTKF

-156 FAQMSSSGKLMGQD
+156 FAQMSSTGKLMGQD

-205 SVDMVAEAFRT
+205 SVDMVADAFRT

-386 KAQINSLQ
+386 TAQIKSLQ
-394 RQIHDNTLSIEA
+394 RQIHDNTLAIDA
-406 RTSAIKKLQEIEPN
+406 RRSAIKKLQEIAPN

-442 LERLQKQIRLKAV
+442 LDRLQKQIRLKAV
-455 EDKLVELER
+455 EEKLVELEK
-464 QKIEHEEEVRKAR
+464 QKIDKQEELRKYNEKAKDAR
-477 DEARAYAK
+477 ENYQTGFASLVSETIQLSNANDAK
-485 RATSAAYGGMYS
+485 K
-497 SNIGASGAGLL
+497 
-508 AESRQNKL
+508 E
-516 QRKIKETNEALD
+516 IKETEDALK

-540 LQAPTKSE
+540 LQAPTKE
-548 GRTLAQ
+548 KGRTLAQ

-561 ALSEALDKRRK
+561 ALREALDRRRK

-580 TEDGRNPSEVI
+580 TEDGRSHSEVI

-599 GYRDKLNTLTGRSSA
+599 GYRDRLNTLTGRGSA
-614 GGSKPN
+614 GGSKSN

-705 NPKAKDQGKVFDPAR
+705 NPKANDRGKVFDPAR

-765 QVERLRKEYAKRRE
+765 QVEKLRKDYAKRRE

-789 RQGYKSG
+789 RQGYKPG
-796 VTKSNEDEVNLK
+796 VTKGNEDEVNLK

-867 AIAQAKVATLR
+867 ASAQAKVATLR

-903 ADMLDKSAKSFDEL
+903 ADMLDKSAKSFDDL
-917 GSAIGGTAGKLI
+917 GNAIGGTAGKLL

-1011 IDALQWIID
+1011 IDALQWTID

-1055 SKANEVSAYILRHQE
+1055 MKANEVSAYMLRRQE
-1070 AVRASA
+1070 AIRTSA
-1076 ERLAKVYES
+1076 ERLAKVYED

-1093 IGGQKYSQARDQ
+1093 IGGQKYNQARDQ

-1134 DEYKRKIAELGAKQA
+1134 DEYKRKMAELGAKQA

-1228 GFDPSKIRELIPD
+1228 GFDPSKIRELMPD

-1257 TEALNT
+1257 TEALNA
-1263 LKKQMGDVLGTGEG
+1263 LKKQMGDVLGAGEN

-1332 ESNTSHLIGMREDLR
+1332 ESNTSHLVGMREDLR
-1347 SMQQSLSDIQTRG
+1347 SVQQSLSDIQTRG

>member
-205 SVDMVAEAFRT
+205 SVDMVADAFRT

-386 KAQINSLQ
+386 TAQIKSLQ
-394 RQIHDNTLSIEA
+394 RQIHDNTLAIDA
-406 RTSAIKKLQEIEPN
+406 RRSAIKKLQEIAPN
-420 YNATISEEG
+420 YNATINEEG
-429 RIIREN
+429 RLIREN

-442 LERLQKQIRLKAV
+442 LDRLQKQIRLKAV
-455 EDKLVELER
+455 EEKLVELEK
-464 QKIEHEEEVRKAR
+464 QKIDHEEEVRKAQ
-477 DEARAYAK
+477 EKARAYAK
-485 RATSAAYGGMYS
+485 IATSAASGGMYS
-497 SNIGASGAGLL
+497 SNIGASGAGLS
-508 AESRQNKL
+508 AENRQNDL
-516 QRKIKETNEALD
+516 QRKIKETNEAL
-528 ELSRQQAELTQQ
+528 EGLSRQQAELVQS
-540 LQAPTKSE
+540 LQTPPKE
-548 GRTLAQ
+548 KGRTLAQ

-561 ALSEALDKRRK
+561 ALNEALDKRRR

-580 TEDGRNPSEVI
+580 TEDGRSHSEVI

-599 GYRDKLNTLTGRSSA
+599 GYRDRLNTLTGRGSA
-614 GGSKPN
+614 GGSKSN
-620 ANHEIVERKQQA
+620 ANHEAVERKQQA

-678 RKQAYKRVERDLVD
+678 RKLAYKRVERDLVE
-692 ALREERRKQWEID
+692 ALREERRKLWEID
-705 NPKAKDQGKVFDPAR
+705 NPKAKDQGKVFDPAS

-729 SKALLQEQQR
+729 SKALLKEQQR

-765 QVERLRKEYAKRRE
+765 QVEKLRKDYAKRRE
-779 ALYQHDASGN
+779 ALYQHDANGN
-789 RQGYKSG
+789 RQGYKAG

-808 EREAIERISVE
+808 EREAIERISLE
-819 FAQREEAFK
+819 FAQREESFK

-853 SKAKLTIGADPQQL
+853 SKAKLTIGAGPQQL
-867 AIAQAKVATLR
+867 ASAQAKVATLR

-903 ADMLDKSAKSFDEL
+903 SDMLDRSAKSFDEL
-917 GSAIGGTAGKLI
+917 GSAIGGTAGKLL

-1011 IDALQWIID
+1011 IDALQWTID

-1028 KYANSFERARVELRR
+1028 RYVSSFERAREELRR
-1043 AEESVGRFNGSL
+1043 AEVSVGRFNGSL
-1055 SKANEVSAYILRHQE
+1055 FKTSEVSAYILRYQE
-1070 AVRASA
+1070 AVRTSA

-1093 IGGQKYSQARDQ
+1093 IGGQKYSQAREQ

-1128 SDPSKI
+1128 SDPAKI
-1134 DEYKRKIAELGAKQA
+1134 DEYRRKMSELGAKQA
-1149 EVVNKLTEEV
+1149 EIVNKLTEEV

-1228 GFDPSKIRELIPD
+1228 GFDPSRIRELIPD

-1263 LKKQMGDVLGTGEG
+1263 LKKQMGDVLGAGES

-1332 ESNTSHLIGMREDLR
+1332 ESNTSHLVGMREDLR
-1347 SMQQSLSDIQTRG
+1347 SVQQSLSDIQTRG

>member
-13 DDTEARRQADTF
+13 DDTEARRQADDF
-25 RQKLRSIGAD
+25 RQKLRSMGAD

-60 GAIISFGRSVIQV
+60 GAIIAFGRSVVQV
-73 RAEMQGLEASFTS
+73 RADMQGLEASFTS
-86 LLQSGSKA
+86 LLQSRSKA
-94 KTLLAELTKF
+94 TTLFAELTKF

-130 KIMPIIKQLGDISG
+130 KIIPIIKQLGDISG
-144 GSGEKMQGLALA
+144 GSGEKIRGLALA
-156 FAQMSSSGKLMGQD
+156 YAQMSSTGRLLAQD
-170 LLQMINQGFNPLQ
+170 QLQMVNQGFNPLL
-183 EISRTTGRSMKE
+183 EISRTTGRSMRE
-195 LKEAMSQGAI
+195 LKEAMAQGAI
-205 SVDMVAEAFRT
+205 SAEMVADAFRT

-233 TLRGQLGQLSDAYTQ
+233 TMRGDLGELSDAITQ
-248 MLNKIGESSEG
+248 AFNKIGESNDG
-259 VISAGISAVT
+259 LISAGISGVT
-269 SLINHYETI
+269 SLVNHYETI

-289 GAYKAAVIAVAAV
+289 GAYKAAVMAVAAV

-320 SITGA
+320 SVTGA
-325 KDAMLLFNVAT
+325 KDAMLLFNAAT
-336 ASNPIGAILAV
+336 AANPIGAILAV

-361 ADKATVAQKAMADV
+361 ADKATIAQKAMADV

-386 KAQINSLQ
+386 SAQVKSLR

-406 RTSAIKKLQEIEPN
+406 RTSAIKKLQEIAPN
-420 YNATISEEG
+420 YNATINEEG

-442 LERLQKQIRLKAV
+442 LDRLQKQIRLKAV
-455 EDKLVELER
+455 EDKLVELEK
-464 QKIEHEEEVRKAR
+464 QKIEHEEGLQKAR
-477 DEARAYAK
+477 EKEKHYKLDYSQAGV
-485 RATSAAYGGMYS
+485 AAGQMNEY
-497 SNIGASGAGLL
+497 LK
-508 AESRQNKL
+508 NKI
-516 QRKIKETNEALD
+516 RENEALIRGTEEALD
-528 ELSRQQAELTQQ
+528 KLSRQQAELTQQ
-540 LQAPTKSE
+540 LQAPTKAE

-554 EIDENNK
+554 EIEENNK
-561 ALSEALDKRRK
+561 ALSEALNKRRK

-599 GYRDKLNTLTGRSSA
+599 GYRDKLNTLTGRGSA
-614 GGSKPN
+614 GGSKSN

-692 ALREERRKQWEID
+692 ALREERRKQWEVD
-705 NPKAKDQGKVFDPAR
+705 NPKAKDQGKVFDPAS

-729 SKALLQEQQR
+729 SKALLHEQPR

-750 EHLEKLIDGYETYEQ
+750 AHLEKLIDGYETYEQ
-765 QVERLRKEYAKRRE
+765 QVEKLRKDYAKRRE
-779 ALYQHDASGN
+779 ALYQHDANGN
-789 RQGYKSG
+789 RQGYKAG
-796 VTKSNEDEVNLK
+796 VTKGNEDEVNLK
-808 EREAIERISVE
+808 EREAIERISLE

-853 SKAKLTIGADPQQL
+853 SKAKLTVGADPQQ
-867 AIAQAKVATLR
+867 IAKSQAKVATLR
-878 SSLAKVSAQDGV
+878 SSLAKVSAQDGA
-890 APGRRAV
+890 APSRRAV

-917 GSAIGGTAGKLI
+917 GNAIGGTAGKLL

-942 INSIVQLTQASAAG
+942 INSIVQLTQASSAG

-973 ASVVLAV
+973 ASVILSV

-990 IASLFNSDET
+990 IASLFNSDDT
-1000 KDKEIQRLQKR
+1000 KDKQIQHLQKR
-1011 IDALQWIID
+1011 IDALQWVVD
-1020 NQGAIEID
+1020 NQGTIEID
-1028 KYANSFERARVELRR
+1028 KYANSFERAREELRL

-1055 SKANEVSAYILRHQE
+1055 FKASEVSAYMLRHQE
-1070 AVRASA
+1070 AIRTSA

-1093 IGGQKYSQARDQ
+1093 VGGQKYSQAREQ

-1117 QQINAEGSKKK
+1117 QQINAESSKKK
-1128 SDPSKI
+1128 SDPAKI

-1182 EDAAEAFNAKV
+1182 ENAAEAFNAKV

-1218 DKYKQRFKDV
+1218 DKYKERFKDV
-1228 GFDPSKIRELIPD
+1228 GFDPRRIRELIPD

-1257 TEALNT
+1257 TEALNA
-1263 LKKQMGDVLGTGEG
+1263 LKKQMEDAFGAGEK
-1277 AREASKKGI
+1277 AREASKRGI
-1286 ATASQESVDENNG
+1286 ATASQDSVDENNG
-1299 LLRSMQGLTAEI
+1299 LLRSMQGLTSEI
-1311 QADVHRLR
+1311 QADVSRLR
-1319 SIAGEQLLRLAGI
+1319 SIASEQLLRLAGI
-1332 ESNTSHLIGMREDLR
+1332 ESNTSHLVGMREDLK
-1347 SMQQSLSDIQTRG
+1347 SVQESLSDIQTRG

>member
-13 DDTEARRQADTF
+13 DDTEARRQADDF
-25 RQKLRSIGAD
+25 RQKLRSMGAD

-53 LALTFGT
+53 LAITFGT
-60 GAIISFGRSVIQV
+60 GAIIAFGRSVVQV

-86 LLQSGSKA
+86 LLQSGAKA
-94 KTLLAELTKF
+94 KSLLAELTKF

-115 AKASQTLLSFGVSGE
+115 AKASQMLLSFGVSGE

-156 FAQMSSSGKLMGQD
+156 FAQMSSTGKLMGQD

-205 SVDMVAEAFRT
+205 SAEMVADAFRT

-248 MLNKIGESSEG
+248 MLNKIGESNDG

-320 SITGA
+320 SVTGA

-353 ALYLFSDS
+353 ALYLFADG

-386 KAQINSLQ
+386 TAQIKSLQ
-394 RQIHDNTLSIEA
+394 RQIHDNTLAIDA
-406 RTSAIKKLQEIEPN
+406 RRSAIKKLQEIAPN
-420 YNATISEEG
+420 YNATINEEG
-429 RIIREN
+429 RLIREN

-442 LERLQKQIRLKAV
+442 LDRLQKQIRLKAV
-455 EDKLVELER
+455 EDKLVELEK
-464 QKIEHEEEVRKAR
+464 QKIEHEEGLQKAR
-477 DEARAYAK
+477 EKEKHYKLDYSQAGV
-485 RATSAAYGGMYS
+485 AAGQMNEY
-497 SNIGASGAGLL
+497 LK
-508 AESRQNKL
+508 NKI
-516 QRKIKETNEALD
+516 RENEALIRGTEEALD
-528 ELSRQQAELTQQ
+528 KLSRQQAELTQQ
-540 LQAPTKSE
+540 LQAPTKAE

-561 ALSEALDKRRK
+561 ALNEALDKRRK
-572 ILREKNAT
+572 ILREKNST

-599 GYRDKLNTLTGRSSA
+599 GYRDRLNTLTGRGST
-614 GGSKPN
+614 GGSKSN
-620 ANHEIVERKQQA
+620 ASHELAERKQKA

-650 IKQQEERIATMQ
+650 IKLQEERIATMQ

-705 NPKAKDQGKVFDPAR
+705 NPKAKDQGKVFDPASIS
-720 VTAADLSQS
+720 VSDLSQS

-739 ILNEQELQEHK
+739 ILNEQELQDHK
-750 EHLEKLIDGYETYEQ
+750 AHLEKLIDGYETYEQ
-765 QVERLRKEYAKRRE
+765 QVERLRKDYAKRRE
-779 ALYQHDASGN
+779 ALYQHDANGN
-789 RQGYKSG
+789 RQGYKAG
-796 VTKSNEDEVNLK
+796 VTEGNEDEVNIR
-808 EREAIERISVE
+808 EREAIERISLE
-819 FAQREEAFK
+819 FAQREESFK
-828 AWMDQVAYMSLDQL
+828 AWMDQVSYLSLDQL
-842 SEALKQAELEL
+842 SEALKKAELEL
-853 SKAKLTIGADPQQL
+853 SKAKLTIGADPQKL
-867 AIAQAKVATLR
+867 ASAQAKVATLR
-878 SSLAKVSAQDGV
+878 SSLAKVSAQDGA
-890 APGRRAV
+890 APSRRAV

-903 ADMLDKSAKSFDEL
+903 ADMLDRSAKSFDEL
-917 GSAIGGTAGKLI
+917 GNAIGGTAGKLL

-942 INSIVQLTQASAAG
+942 INSIVQLTQASSAG

-973 ASVVLAV
+973 ASVILSV

-990 IASLFNSDET
+990 IASLFNSDDT
-1000 KDKEIQRLQKR
+1000 KDKQIQHLQKR
-1011 IDALQWIID
+1011 IEALQWVVD
-1020 NQGAIEID
+1020 NQGTIEID
-1028 KYANSFERARVELRR
+1028 KYANSFERAREELRR

-1055 SKANEVSAYILRHQE
+1055 FKASEVSAYMLRHQE
-1070 AVRASA
+1070 ALRTSA

-1093 IGGQKYSQARDQ
+1093 VGGQKYSQAREQ

-1117 QQINAEGSKKK
+1117 QQINAESSKKK
-1128 SDPSKI
+1128 SDPAKI
-1134 DEYKRKIAELGAKQA
+1134 DEYKRKMAELGAKQA
-1149 EVVNKLTEEV
+1149 EIVNKLTEEV

-1182 EDAAEAFNAKV
+1182 ENAAEAFNAKV

-1209 LKKPILDAF
+1209 LKKPILNAF
-1218 DKYKQRFKDV
+1218 DKHKERFKDV
-1228 GFDPSKIRELIPD
+1228 GFDPRKIRELIPD

-1257 TEALNT
+1257 TEALNA
-1263 LKKQMGDVLGTGEG
+1263 LKKQMEDAFGAGEK
-1277 AREASKKGI
+1277 AREASKRGI
-1286 ATASQESVDENNG
+1286 ATASQDSVDENNG
-1299 LLRSMQGLTAEI
+1299 LLRSMQGLTSEI
-1311 QADVHRLR
+1311 QADVSRLR
-1319 SIAGEQLLRLAGI
+1319 YIASEQLLRLAGI
-1332 ESNTSHLIGMREDLR
+1332 ESNTSHLVGMREDLK
-1347 SMQQSLSDIQTRG
+1347 SVQQSLSDIQTRG

>member
-1 MDNGS
+1 MNDGS

-13 DDTEARRQADTF
+13 DDTEARRQADNF
-25 RQKLRSIGAD
+25 RKKLRSMGAD

-60 GAIISFGRSVIQV
+60 GAILAFGRSVIQV

-94 KTLLAELTKF
+94 KALLAELTKF

-205 SVDMVAEAFRT
+205 SVDMVADAFRT

-259 VISAGISAVT
+259 VISTGISAVT

-302 QKVLAIRSEV
+302 QKVLAIRAEV

-320 SITGA
+320 EINGA
-325 KDAMLLFNVAT
+325 KNAMLLFNLAT
-336 ASNPIGAILAV
+336 TANPIGAILAV

-386 KAQINSLQ
+386 TAQIKSLQ
-394 RQIHDNTLSIEA
+394 RQIHDNTLAIDA
-406 RTSAIKKLQEIEPN
+406 RRSAIKKLQEIAPN

-442 LERLQKQIRLKAV
+442 LDRLQKQIRLKAV
-455 EDKLVELER
+455 EDKLVELEK
-464 QKIEHEEEVRKAR
+464 QKIEHEEGLQKAR
-477 DEARAYAK
+477 EKEKHYKLDYSQAGV
-485 RATSAAYGGMYS
+485 AAGQMNEY
-497 SNIGASGAGLL
+497 LK
-508 AESRQNKL
+508 NKI
-516 QRKIKETNEALD
+516 RENEALIRGTEEALD
-528 ELSRQQAELTQQ
+528 KLSRQQAELTQQ
-540 LQAPTKSE
+540 LQAPAKAE

-561 ALSEALDKRRK
+561 ALNEALDKRRK

-580 TEDGRNPSEVI
+580 TEDGRSHAEVI

-599 GYRDKLNTLTGRSSA
+599 GYKDKLNTLTGRSSS
-614 GGSKPN
+614 GGSKSN
-620 ANHEIVERKQQA
+620 ANHELVERKQQA

-638 QERLEREQQELL
+638 QERLEREHQELL

-705 NPKAKDQGKVFDPAR
+705 NPKAKDQGKVFDPAG
-720 VTAADLSQS
+720 VTVADLSQS

-765 QVERLRKEYAKRRE
+765 QVERLRKDYAKRRE
-779 ALYQHDASGN
+779 ALYQHDGNGN
-789 RQGYKSG
+789 RQGYKAG
-796 VTKSNEDEVNLK
+796 VTKGNEAEVNLK

-828 AWMDQVAYMSLDQL
+828 AWTDKVASMSLDQL

-867 AIAQAKVATLR
+867 ASAQAKVATLR

-903 ADMLDKSAKSFDEL
+903 ADVLDRSTKSFDEL
-917 GSAIGGTAGKLI
+917 GNAVGGTAGKLL

-942 INSIVQLTQASAAG
+942 INSIVQLTQSSSAGMAAAG
-956 MTTAGQTAS
+956 QAAS

-973 ASVVLAV
+973 ASVILAV

-1011 IDALQWIID
+1011 IDALQWTID

-1028 KYANSFERARVELRR
+1028 RYVSSFERAREELRR

-1055 SKANEVSAYILRHQE
+1055 LKASEVSAYILRHQE
-1070 AVRASA
+1070 AVRTSA

-1093 IGGQKYSQARDQ
+1093 VGGQKYSQAREQ

-1117 QQINAEGSKKK
+1117 QQINAESSKKK
-1128 SDPSKI
+1128 SDPAKI
-1134 DEYKRKIAELGAKQA
+1134 DEYRRKMSELGAKQA
-1149 EVVNKLTEEV
+1149 EIVNKLTEEV
-1159 LGGDFAKLSNELGDA
+1159 LGGDFAKLSSELGDA

-1209 LKKPILDAF
+1209 LKRPILDAF

-1228 GFDPSKIRELIPD
+1228 GFDPSKVRELVPD

-1257 TEALNT
+1257 TEALNA

-1319 SIAGEQLLRLAGI
+1319 TIAGEQLLRLAGI
-1332 ESNTSHLIGMREDLR
+1332 ESNTSHLVGMREDLK
-1347 SMQQSLSDIQTRG
+1347 SVQQSLSDIQIRG

>member
-205 SVDMVAEAFRT
+205 SVDMVADAFRT

-386 KAQINSLQ
+386 TAQIKSLQ
-394 RQIHDNTLSIEA
+394 RQIHDNTLAIDA
-406 RTSAIKKLQEIEPN
+406 RRSAIKKLQEIAPN

-442 LERLQKQIRLKAV
+442 LDRLQKQIRLKAV
-455 EDKLVELER
+455 EEKLVELEK
-464 QKIEHEEEVRKAR
+464 QKIDKQEELRKYNEKAKDAR
-477 DEARAYAK
+477 ENYQTGFASLVSETIQLSNANDAK
-485 RATSAAYGGMYS
+485 K
-497 SNIGASGAGLL
+497 
-508 AESRQNKL
+508 E
-516 QRKIKETNEALD
+516 IKETEDALK

-540 LQAPTKSE
+540 LQAPTKE
-548 GRTLAQ
+548 KGRTLAQ

-561 ALSEALDKRRK
+561 ALREALDRRRK

-580 TEDGRNPSEVI
+580 TEDGRSHSEVI

-599 GYRDKLNTLTGRSSA
+599 GYRDKLNTLTGRGSA
-614 GGSKPN
+614 GGSKSN
-620 ANHEIVERKQQA
+620 ANHELVERKQQA

-678 RKQAYKRVERDLVD
+678 RKLAYKRVERDLVD
-692 ALREERRKQWEID
+692 ALREERRKQWEVD
-705 NPKAKDQGKVFDPAR
+705 NPKAKDQGKVFDPAS

-739 ILNEQELQEHK
+739 ILNEQELQELK

-765 QVERLRKEYAKRRE
+765 HVEKLRKDYAKRRE
-779 ALYQHDASGN
+779 ALYQHDANGN
-789 RQGYKSG
+789 RQGYKAG
-796 VTKSNEDEVNLK
+796 VNKGNEDEVNLK
-808 EREAIERISVE
+808 EREAIERVSLE

-842 SEALKQAELEL
+842 SEALRQAELEL
-853 SKAKLTIGADPQQL
+853 SKVKLTIGADPKQL
-867 AIAQAKVATLR
+867 ASAQAKVATLR

-917 GSAIGGTAGKLI
+917 GSAIGGTAGKLL

-1011 IDALQWIID
+1011 IDALQWTID

-1028 KYANSFERARVELRR
+1028 RYVSSFERAREELRR

-1055 SKANEVSAYILRHQE
+1055 LKASEVSAYILRHQE
-1070 AVRASA
+1070 AVRTSA

-1093 IGGQKYSQARDQ
+1093 VGGQKYSQAREQ

-1117 QQINAEGSKKK
+1117 QQINAESSKKK

-1228 GFDPSKIRELIPD
+1228 GFDPSKIRELMPD

-1263 LKKQMGDVLGTGEG
+1263 LKKQIGDVLGAGEN

-1311 QADVHRLR
+1311 RADVHSLR
-1319 SIAGEQLLRLAGI
+1319 SIASEQLLRLAGI
-1332 ESNTSHLIGMREDLR
+1332 ESNTSHLEGMREDLR
-1347 SMQQSLSDIQTRG
+1347 SVQQSLSDIQTRG

>member
-1 MDNGS
+1 MNDGS

-13 DDTEARRQADTF
+13 DDTEARRQADNF
-25 RQKLRSIGAD
+25 RQKLRSMGAD

-60 GAIISFGRSVIQV
+60 GAILAFGRSVIQV

-86 LLQSGSKA
+86 LLQSGAKA
-94 KTLLAELTKF
+94 KSLLAELTKF

-144 GSGEKMQGLALA
+144 GSGEKMRALSLA
-156 FAQMSSSGKLMGQD
+156 FAQMSSTGKLMGQD

-205 SVDMVAEAFRT
+205 SAEMVADAFRT

-248 MLNKIGESSEG
+248 MLNKIGESNDG

-302 QKVLAIRSEV
+302 QKVLAIRAEV

-320 SITGA
+320 EINGA
-325 KDAMLLFNVAT
+325 KNAMLLFNLAT
-336 ASNPIGAILAV
+336 TANPIGAILAV

-361 ADKATVAQKAMADV
+361 ADKATIAQQAMADV

-386 KAQINSLQ
+386 SAQVKSLR
-394 RQIHDNTLSIEA
+394 RQIHDNTLSIDA
-406 RTSAIKKLQEIEPN
+406 RTSAIKKLQEILPN
-420 YNATISEEG
+420 YNATINEEG

-442 LERLQKQIRLKAV
+442 LDRLQKQIRLKAV
-455 EDKLVELER
+455 EEKLVELEK
-464 QKIEHEEEVRKAR
+464 QKIEHEEGLQKAR
-477 DEARAYAK
+477 EKEKHYKLDYSQAGV
-485 RATSAAYGGMYS
+485 AAGQMNEY
-497 SNIGASGAGLL
+497 LK
-508 AESRQNKL
+508 NKI
-516 QRKIKETNEALD
+516 RENEALIRGTEEALD
-528 ELSRQQAELTQQ
+528 KLSRQQAELTQQ
-540 LQAPTKSE
+540 LQAPTKAE

-554 EIDENNK
+554 EIEENNK
-561 ALSEALDKRRK
+561 ALNEALDKRRK

-599 GYRDKLNTLTGRSSA
+599 GYRDRLNTLTGRGST
-614 GGSKPN
+614 GGSKSN

-705 NPKAKDQGKVFDPAR
+705 NPKAKDQGKVFDPAS
-720 VTAADLSQS
+720 VTVADLSQS

-765 QVERLRKEYAKRRE
+765 HVEKLRKDYAKRRE

-789 RQGYKSG
+789 RQGYKAG
-796 VTKSNEDEVNLK
+796 VTKGNEYEVNLK
-808 EREAIERISVE
+808 EREAIERISLE

-853 SKAKLTIGADPQQL
+853 SKAKLTVGADPQQ
-867 AIAQAKVATLR
+867 IAKSQAKVATLR

-890 APGRRAV
+890 APSRRAV

-917 GSAIGGTAGKLI
+917 GNAIGGTAGKLL

-942 INSIVQLTQASAAG
+942 INSIVQLTQASSAG

-973 ASVVLAV
+973 ASVILSV

-990 IASLFNSDET
+990 IASLFNSDDT
-1000 KDKEIQRLQKR
+1000 KDKQIQHLQKR
-1011 IDALQWIID
+1011 IDALQWVVD
-1020 NQGAIEID
+1020 NQGTIEID
-1028 KYANSFERARVELRR
+1028 KYANSFERAMEELRL

-1055 SKANEVSAYILRHQE
+1055 FKASEVSAYMLRHQE
-1070 AVRASA
+1070 AIRTSA

-1093 IGGQKYSQARDQ
+1093 VGGQKYSQAREQ

-1117 QQINAEGSKKK
+1117 QQINAESSKKK
-1128 SDPSKI
+1128 SDPAKI

-1149 EVVNKLTEEV
+1149 EVVNKLTEEI

-1182 EDAAEAFNAKV
+1182 ENAAEAFNAKV

-1218 DKYKQRFKDV
+1218 DKYKERFKNV
-1228 GFDPSKIRELIPD
+1228 GFDPRRIRELIPD

-1257 TEALNT
+1257 TEALNS
-1263 LKKQMGDVLGTGEG
+1263 LKKQMEDAFGAGEK
-1277 AREASKKGI
+1277 AREASKRGI

-1299 LLRSMQGLTAEI
+1299 LLRSMQGLTSEI
-1311 QADVHRLR
+1311 QADVSRLR
-1319 SIAGEQLLRLAGI
+1319 SIASEQLLRLAGI
-1332 ESNTSHLIGMREDLR
+1332 ESNTSHLVGMREDLK
-1347 SMQQSLSDIQTRG
+1347 SVQQSLSDIQTRG

>member
-13 DDTEARRQADTF
+13 DDTEARRQADEF
-25 RQKLRSIGAD
+25 RQKLRSMGAD

-60 GAIISFGRSVIQV
+60 GAIIAFGRSVIQV

-144 GSGEKMQGLALA
+144 GSGEKMRALSLA
-156 FAQMSSSGKLMGQD
+156 FAQMSSTGKLMGQD

-205 SVDMVAEAFRT
+205 SAEMVADAFRT

-248 MLNKIGESSEG
+248 MLNKIGESNDG

-302 QKVLAIRSEV
+302 QKVLAIRAEV

-320 SITGA
+320 EINGA
-325 KDAMLLFNVAT
+325 KNAMLLFNLAT
-336 ASNPIGAILAV
+336 TANPIGAILAV

-361 ADKATVAQKAMADV
+361 ADKATIAQQAMADV

-386 KAQINSLQ
+386 SAQVKSLR
-394 RQIHDNTLSIEA
+394 RQIHDNTLSIDA
-406 RTSAIKKLQEIEPN
+406 RTSAIKKLQEILPN
-420 YNATISEEG
+420 YNATINEEG

-442 LERLQKQIRLKAV
+442 LDRLQKQIRLKAV
-455 EDKLVELER
+455 EEKLVELEK
-464 QKIEHEEEVRKAR
+464 QKIEHEEGLQKAR
-477 DEARAYAK
+477 EKEKHYKLDYSQAGV
-485 RATSAAYGGMYS
+485 AAGQMNEY
-497 SNIGASGAGLL
+497 LK
-508 AESRQNKL
+508 NKI
-516 QRKIKETNEALD
+516 RENEALIRGTEEALD
-528 ELSRQQAELTQQ
+528 KLSRQQAELTQQ
-540 LQAPTKSE
+540 LQAPTKAE

-554 EIDENNK
+554 EIEENNK
-561 ALSEALDKRRK
+561 ALSEALNKRRK

-599 GYRDKLNTLTGRSSA
+599 GYRDKLNTLTGRGSA
-614 GGSKPN
+614 GGSKSN
-620 ANHEIVERKQQA
+620 ANHELVERKQQA

-638 QERLEREQQELL
+638 QERLEREHQELL

-765 QVERLRKEYAKRRE
+765 QVERLRKDYAKRRE

-789 RQGYKSG
+789 RQGYKAG
-796 VTKSNEDEVNLK
+796 VTKGNEAEVNLK

-917 GSAIGGTAGKLI
+917 GSAVGGTAGKLL

-942 INSIVQLTQASAAG
+942 INSIVQLTQSSTAGMAAAG
-956 MTTAGQTAS
+956 QAAS

-990 IASLFNSDET
+990 IASLFNSDDT

-1011 IDALQWIID
+1011 IDALQWTID

-1028 KYANSFERARVELRR
+1028 RYVSSFERAREELRR

-1055 SKANEVSAYILRHQE
+1055 FKTSEVSAYILRHQE
-1070 AVRASA
+1070 AVRTSA

-1093 IGGQKYSQARDQ
+1093 IGGQKYSQAREQ

-1128 SDPSKI
+1128 SDPAKI
-1134 DEYKRKIAELGAKQA
+1134 DEYRRKMSELGAKQA
-1149 EVVNKLTEEV
+1149 EIVNKLTEEV
-1159 LGGDFAKLSNELGDA
+1159 LGGDFAKLSSELGDA

-1228 GFDPSKIRELIPD
+1228 GFDPSKIRELMPD

-1263 LKKQMGDVLGTGEG
+1263 LKKQMGDVLGTGES

-1319 SIAGEQLLRLAGI
+1319 SIAGEQLIRLAGI
-1332 ESNTSHLIGMREDLR
+1332 ESNTSHLVGMREDLK
-1347 SMQQSLSDIQTRG
+1347 SVQQSLSDIQTRG

>member
-1 MDNGS
+1 MNDGS

-13 DDTEARRQADTF
+13 DDTEARRQADNF
-25 RQKLRSIGAD
+25 RQKLRSMGAD

-60 GAIISFGRSVIQV
+60 GAILAFGRSVIQV

-94 KTLLAELTKF
+94 KALLAELTKF

-156 FAQMSSSGKLMGQD
+156 FAQMSSTGKLMGQD

-205 SVDMVAEAFRT
+205 SVDMVTDAFRS

-320 SITGA
+320 SIAGA

-353 ALYLFSDS
+353 ALYLFADG

-375 EKTTSEEMAKQ
+375 EKTTSEEIAKQ

-394 RQIHDNTLSIEA
+394 RQIHDNTLSIGA
-406 RTSAIKKLQEIEPN
+406 RTSAIKKLQEIAPN
-420 YNATISEEG
+420 YNATINEEG
-429 RIIREN
+429 RLIREN

-442 LERLQKQIRLKAV
+442 LDRLQKQIRLKAV
-455 EDKLVELER
+455 EDKLVELEK
-464 QKIEHEEEVRKAR
+464 QKIEHEEEARKAQ
-477 DEARAYAK
+477 EKAREYAK

-497 SNIGASGAGLL
+497 SNIGASGAGMQ
-508 AESRQNKL
+508 AEHRQNDI
-516 QRKIKETNEALD
+516 QRKIKETNEAL
-528 ELSRQQAELTQQ
+528 EGLSRQQAELMQS
-540 LQAPTKSE
+540 LQAPTKAE

-554 EIDENNK
+554 EIEDNNK
-561 ALSEALDKRRK
+561 ALNEALNKRRR
-572 ILREKNAT
+572 ILSGKGAAT
-580 TEDGRNPSEVI
+580 DDGRSHAEVI

-620 ANHEIVERKQQA
+620 ANHELVERKQQA

-705 NPKAKDQGKVFDPAR
+705 NPKANDQGKVFDPAR

-765 QVERLRKEYAKRRE
+765 QVERLRKDYAKRRE

-789 RQGYKSG
+789 RQGYKAG
-796 VTKSNEDEVNLK
+796 VTEGNEDEVNLK

-917 GSAIGGTAGKLI
+917 GSAVGGTAGKLL

-942 INSIVQLTQASAAG
+942 INSIVQLTQSSTAGMAAAG
-956 MTTAGQTAS
+956 QAAS

-1011 IDALQWIID
+1011 IDALQWTID

-1028 KYANSFERARVELRR
+1028 RYVSSFERAREELRR

-1055 SKANEVSAYILRHQE
+1055 FKTSEVSAYILRHQE
-1070 AVRASA
+1070 AVRTSA

-1093 IGGQKYSQARDQ
+1093 IGGQKYSQAREQ

-1128 SDPSKI
+1128 SDPAKI
-1134 DEYKRKIAELGAKQA
+1134 DEYRRKMSELGAKQA
-1149 EVVNKLTEEV
+1149 EIVNKLTEEV
-1159 LGGDFAKLSNELGDA
+1159 LGGDFSKLSSELGDA

-1209 LKKPILDAF
+1209 LKRPILDAF

-1228 GFDPSKIRELIPD
+1228 GFDPTKIRELVPD

-1257 TEALNT
+1257 TEALNA
-1263 LKKQMGDVLGTGEG
+1263 LKKQMGDVLGAGEG

-1332 ESNTSHLIGMREDLR
+1332 ESNTSHLVGMREDLK
-1347 SMQQSLSDIQTRG
+1347 SVQQSLSDIQIRG

>member
-13 DDTEARRQADTF
+13 DDTEARRQADEF
-25 RQKLRSIGAD
+25 RQKLRSMGAD

-73 RAEMQGLEASFTS
+73 RAEMHGLEASFTS

-156 FAQMSSSGKLMGQD
+156 FAQMSSTGKLMGQD

-205 SVDMVAEAFRT
+205 SVDMVADAFRT

-259 VISAGISAVT
+259 VISAGISGVT
-269 SLINHYETI
+269 SLVNHYEAI

-289 GAYKAAVIAVAAV
+289 GSYKAAVMAVAAV

-320 SITGA
+320 SVTGA
-325 KDAMLLFNVAT
+325 KDAMLLFNAAT
-336 ASNPIGAILAV
+336 AANPIGAILAV

-361 ADKATVAQKAMADV
+361 ADKATIAQKAMADV

-386 KAQINSLQ
+386 SAQVKSLR
-394 RQIHDNTLSIEA
+394 RQIHDNTLSIDA
-406 RTSAIKKLQEIEPN
+406 RTSAIKKLQEIAPN
-420 YNATISEEG
+420 YNATLNEEG

-442 LERLQKQIRLKAV
+442 LDRLQKQIRLKAV
-455 EDKLVELER
+455 EEKLVELEK
-464 QKIEHEEEVRKAR
+464 QKIEHEEGLQKAR
-477 DEARAYAK
+477 EKEKHYKLDYSQAGV
-485 RATSAAYGGMYS
+485 AAGQMNEY
-497 SNIGASGAGLL
+497 LK
-508 AESRQNKL
+508 NKI
-516 QRKIKETNEALD
+516 RENEALIRGTEEALD
-528 ELSRQQAELTQQ
+528 KLSRQQAELTQQ
-540 LQAPTKSE
+540 LQAPTKAE

-554 EIDENNK
+554 EIEENNK
-561 ALSEALDKRRK
+561 ALNEALDKRRK

-599 GYRDKLNTLTGRSSA
+599 GYRDRLNTLTGR
-614 GGSKPN
+614 GGSSGGGKSN
-620 ANHEIVERKQQA
+620 ANHEIAERKQQA

-638 QERLEREQQELL
+638 QERLQREQQELL

-692 ALREERRKQWEID
+692 ALREERRKQWEVD
-705 NPKAKDQGKVFDPAR
+705 NPKAKDQGKVFDPAS

-739 ILNEQELQEHK
+739 ILNDQELQEHK
-750 EHLEKLIDGYETYEQ
+750 AHLEKLIDGYETYEQ
-765 QVERLRKEYAKRRE
+765 QVEKLRKDYAKRRE
-779 ALYQHDASGN
+779 ALYQHDANGN
-789 RQGYKSG
+789 RQGYKAG
-796 VTKSNEDEVNLK
+796 VTEGNEDEVNIR
-808 EREAIERISVE
+808 EREAIERISLE

-828 AWMDQVAYMSLDQL
+828 AFMDQVSYLSLDQL
-842 SEALKQAELEL
+842 SEALKKAELEL
-853 SKAKLTIGADPQQL
+853 SKAKLTIGADPQKL
-867 AIAQAKVATLR
+867 ASAQAKVATLR
-878 SSLAKVSAQDGV
+878 SSLAKVSAQDGA

-903 ADMLDKSAKSFDEL
+903 SDMLDRSAKSFDEL
-917 GSAIGGTAGKLI
+917 GNAIGGTAGKLL

-942 INSIVQLTQASAAG
+942 INSIVQLTQASSAG

-973 ASVVLAV
+973 ASVILSV

-990 IASLFNSDET
+990 IASLFNSDDT
-1000 KDKEIQRLQKR
+1000 KDKQIQHLQKR
-1011 IDALQWIID
+1011 IDALQWLVD
-1020 NQGAIEID
+1020 NQGTIEID
-1028 KYANSFERARVELRR
+1028 KYANSFERAREELRL

-1055 SKANEVSAYILRHQE
+1055 FKASEVSAYMLRHQE
-1070 AVRASA
+1070 AIRTSA

-1093 IGGQKYSQARDQ
+1093 VGGQKYSQAREQ

-1128 SDPSKI
+1128 SDPAKI

-1149 EVVNKLTEEV
+1149 EVVNKLTEEI

-1182 EDAAEAFNAKV
+1182 ENAAEAFNAKV

-1218 DKYKQRFKDV
+1218 DRYKERFKDI
-1228 GFDPSKIRELIPD
+1228 GFDPRRIRELIPD

-1257 TEALNT
+1257 TEALNS
-1263 LKKQMGDVLGTGEG
+1263 LKKQMEDALGAGEK
-1277 AREASKKGI
+1277 AREASKRGI

-1299 LLRSMQGLTAEI
+1299 LLRSMQGLTSEI
-1311 QADVHRLR
+1311 QADVSRLR
-1319 SIAGEQLLRLAGI
+1319 SIASEQLLRLAGI
-1332 ESNTSHLIGMREDLR
+1332 ESNTSHLVGMREDLK
-1347 SMQQSLSDIQTRG
+1347 SVQESLSDIQTRG